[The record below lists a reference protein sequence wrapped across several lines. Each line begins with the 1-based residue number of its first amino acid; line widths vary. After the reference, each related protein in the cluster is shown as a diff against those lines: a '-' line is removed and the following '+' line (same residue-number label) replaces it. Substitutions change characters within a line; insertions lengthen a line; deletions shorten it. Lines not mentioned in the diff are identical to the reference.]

1 MAQVNIQKLQE
12 GGSVKKYGT
21 FTKDGVTYQVD
32 DDFLQA
38 MAAHGSSITDDR
50 ARADYGAIV
59 NALRSGAD
67 LSYDSNTNELRGDV
81 TFDNMNARQRRR
93 AAKRTSKTGEVLDS
107 TFNGRVNQV
116 KTATNALRGFS
127 HNQNTVR
134 ANPNRSIDI
143 SRKLLLPYLRDEN
156 GKLKLD
162 ENGNRIYNADIDDSK
177 IFNRLDFIQNLANEE
192 NIVDWKGYNNQ
203 TKEDYLRF
211 AREYSDWD
219 GLRQRIKNGTIT
231 DRDITTLSKLGI
243 LDRETTSGTSES
255 GGAQSE
261 QEKWELWDKENN
273 FTPDF
278 RSTYNIS
285 YGPNGELLTEGLGLE
300 GYGKDW
306 RHAYFGENFVKIH
319 PELKRF
325 QDYILYNGRLYSKN
339 EWSNPDSEINQ
350 ILKSPNVDIFNKMS
364 QNLFDPIKNGQ
375 WQVLWTNNPF
385 QRYNSQLQYNPY
397 FNSTY
402 KDDNNVLY
410 AYTSPL
416 YENLPQGVTV
426 MDIID
431 SNTPRNEFGV
441 PTSISPVGL
450 DENGNVIDISKY
462 IRAVGYN
469 GEATGNAFY
478 SRVNPT
484 DKILGGYV
492 WDDFDESGKYSFAY
506 NPDNPEMGY
515 FYDSENN
522 KLYPFRQEVFRQL
535 LNNDGY
541 LSAEE
546 INQIKHMD
554 WGAFRRWLNR
564 NMGPLGMYEFAGARQ
579 PAIPYN
585 RQVPKQQTG
594 GLINWISQD
603 TPKTSPKVK
612 VRDEKKA
619 ATTSQIKSGD
629 LTAADKWQLGALAAD
644 LGALVA
650 AIPTGGNPVAATLG
664 VGSTATQFISD
675 VKRDGLDWGD
685 IGNAALGLGL
695 DAISFLPGVG
705 IAGKAA
711 KTARIIKR
719 IKPLLTAGFSALGLS
734 AALNSINK
742 EGEWTLDDYRNI
754 LMGVQGLIGGKRA
767 LDRTVGYKKT
777 GKVADVSEKVTPEKL
792 IDIQKK
798 ALDDVVSQH
807 PGKFK
812 EKKWYDAKT
821 GKINYEDAL
830 KDEEILANL
839 PKNKLYQEGISRIK
853 AATKNIKSSISDR
866 LTGDKR
872 ELRARTEE
880 ELPWFLQNRFG
891 RSWMRGAQNREFGN
905 VVERLENRADFRKEF
920 DAPSVRGLNIF
931 ERGYRT
937 TGELI
942 NGDQA
947 YFNPYWFPN
956 PIPAKPIK
964 IRTAKPRLMLP
975 KTAGSWVQL
984 PNDGGMVYRPQSL
997 YKKGG
1002 KILKA
1007 QGGSKFFGKSMDNQ
1021 GVYGSFDAEPVI
1033 VSAWETGVITPWQA
1047 QKEARQRLMAEKITG
1062 IDPKTMFKA
1071 SSSPQLF
1078 LGRNQFK
1085 PIENQ
1090 VPLNVQYNRTQ
1101 RENAYLDLKNP
1112 YRNISTS
1119 SLKEEVS
1126 KPESSNKTASNNVV
1140 STGSASDGRGS
1151 LFNPKNLLD
1160 LGSLAGGLISNARQR
1175 RELARGIRAAAQGQL
1190 RSMPTEI
1197 YAPYTDMGLA
1207 RMYGDRIKD
1216 IRQFKTVTSDPNQV
1230 MAERLMRD
1238 QQADQLANERDTRLS
1253 QTISEFN
1260 DKDLAARREYANQRT
1275 QIADYNKAVLGQ
1287 MENMLAQ
1294 NKAAKQ
1300 FTAWNQIINPF
1311 IDQKR
1316 DDLVRDQYEDQWAAA
1331 TRESLVAQQ
1340 DYQKSIQDL
1349 FNSSEAQE
1357 AWINEQNTNPSW
1369 KSTYG
1374 DTAAGRQ
1381 AFLEK
1386 YYSGTIQNLQN
1397 NLLAKMQLNNYRN
1410 SRSRFTGRLRTI
1422 DMPESAIKDYYRMPS
1437 FYTTHLDIMKKG
1449 GILTKSQR
1457 YRNFSEQ
1464 AMLDKAKDY
1473 RKAVQ
1478 KMDDNLIKLLLKM
1491 LS

>member
-920 DAPSVRGLNIF
+920 DAPSINGLNIF

-937 TGELI
+937 TGDLI
-942 NGDQA
+942 NGGQA

-956 PIPAKPIK
+956 PVPTKPIK
-964 IRTAKPRLMLP
+964 PRIIKPRLMLP

-984 PNDGGMVYRPQSL
+984 PNDGGMIYRPQKL
-997 YKKGG
+997 FKKGG

-1007 QGGSKFFGKSMDNQ
+1007 ERGEKFFGKSMDNQ
-1021 GVYGSFDAEPVI
+1021 GAYGPFDVTPVSVTATGTFSRPVI
-1033 VSAWETGVITPWQA
+1033 DLKGNISGVSRDTNL
-1047 QKEARQRLMAEKITG
+1047 EARIGT
-1062 IDPKTMFKA
+1062 TT
-1071 SSSPQLF
+1071 
-1078 LGRNQFK
+1078 K
-1085 PIENQ
+1085 PAMDAK
-1090 VPLNVQYNRTQ
+1090 
-1101 RENAYLDLKNP
+1101 REEFLKNIKA
-1112 YRNISTS
+1112 NS
-1119 SLKEEVS
+1119 
-1126 KPESSNKTASNNVV
+1126 VV
-1140 STGSASDGRGS
+1140 STGNTSNRRSS
-1151 LFNPKNLLD
+1151 INPKNILD

-1190 RSMPTEI
+1190 KSMPTEI
-1197 YAPYTDMGLA
+1197 YAPYTDMGIA

-1238 QQADQLANERDTRLS
+1238 QQADQLAAERDTKLS

-1260 DKDLAARREYANQRT
+1260 DRDIAARREYANQRT
-1275 QIADYNKAVLGQ
+1275 QIADYNRAVLGQ

-1397 NLLAKMQLNNYRN
+1397 NLLAKMQLSNYRN

-1422 DMPESAIKDYYRMPS
+1422 DMPESAIKNYYRMPS

>member
-650 AIPTGGNPVAATLG
+650 AIPTGGNPAAATLG

-920 DAPSVRGLNIF
+920 DAPSINGLNIF

-937 TGELI
+937 TGDLI
-942 NGDQA
+942 NGGQA

-956 PIPAKPIK
+956 PVPTKPIK
-964 IRTAKPRLMLP
+964 PRIIKPRLMLP

-984 PNDGGMVYRPQSL
+984 PNDGGMIYRPQKL
-997 YKKGG
+997 FKKGG

-1007 QGGSKFFGKSMDNQ
+1007 ERGEKFFGKSMDNQ
-1021 GVYGSFDAEPVI
+1021 GAYGSFDVTPVSVTATGTFSRPVI
-1033 VSAWETGVITPWQA
+1033 DLKGNISGVSRDTNL
-1047 QKEARQRLMAEKITG
+1047 EARIGT
-1062 IDPKTMFKA
+1062 TT
-1071 SSSPQLF
+1071 
-1078 LGRNQFK
+1078 K
-1085 PIENQ
+1085 PAMDAK
-1090 VPLNVQYNRTQ
+1090 
-1101 RENAYLDLKNP
+1101 REEFLKN
-1112 YRNISTS
+1112 I
-1119 SLKEEVS
+1119 
-1126 KPESSNKTASNNVV
+1126 KTNSVV
-1140 STGSASDGRGS
+1140 STGNTSNRRFSI
-1151 LFNPKNLLD
+1151 NPKNILD

-1190 RSMPTEI
+1190 KSMPTEI
-1197 YAPYTDMGLA
+1197 YAPYTDMGIA

-1238 QQADQLANERDTRLS
+1238 QQADQLAAERDTKLS

-1260 DKDLAARREYANQRT
+1260 DRDIAARREYANQRT
-1275 QIADYNKAVLGQ
+1275 QIADYNRAVLGQ

-1422 DMPESAIKDYYRMPS
+1422 DMPESAIKNYYRMPS

-1478 KMDDNLIKLLLKM
+1478 KNGW
-1491 LS
+1491 

>member
-1 MAQVNIQKLQE
+1 MAQVNIQKLQ
-12 GGSVKKYGT
+12 GGGAVKKYGN

-93 AAKRTSKTGEVLDS
+93 AARRTSKTGEALDS

-116 KTATNALRGFS
+116 KSATNALRGFNY
-127 HNQNTVR
+127 NQVTPQ
-134 ANPNRSIDI
+134 ANKNKSVDV
-143 SRKLLLPYLRDEN
+143 SRKLFLSYKRDKDGNLVLDDN
-156 GKLKLD
+156 GR
-162 ENGNRIYNADIDDSK
+162 RIYNTDTDNTS
-177 IFNRLDFIQNLANEE
+177 IFDRLDFLRNLEKEE

-203 TKEDYLRF
+203 TKDVYSRF
-211 AREYSDWD
+211 VKEYTDWD
-219 GLRQRIKNGTIT
+219 GLYQRIKDGSIT
-231 DRDITTLSKLGI
+231 DSDINTLSKLGI
-243 LDRETTSGTSES
+243 LDKTNTSKTSEE
-255 GGAQSE
+255 GGAQSN
-261 QEKWELWDKENN
+261 QDKWDKDNN
-273 FTPDF
+273 FTTDF
-278 RSTYNIS
+278 RNQFKIS
-285 YGPNGELLTEGLGLE
+285 YGPKGELLTEGFGLE

-306 RHAYFGENFVKIH
+306 RNAYFGENFVNIH

-325 QDYILYNGRLYSKN
+325 KDYILYNGRLYSKN
-339 EWSNPDSEINQ
+339 EWANPESEINQ
-350 ILKSPNVDIFNKMS
+350 ILNSPNVDIFNKMR
-364 QNLFDPIKNGQ
+364 QNLFDPVKNGQ

-397 FNSTY
+397 FNKTY
-402 KDDNNVLY
+402 KNDDNVLY
-410 AYTSPL
+410 TYTSPL
-416 YENLPQGVTV
+416 YENLPKGVTV

-431 SNTPRNEFGV
+431 NNTPRNEFGV
-441 PTSISPVGL
+441 PTSIPSIGL
-450 DENGNVIDISKY
+450 DENGNVVDISKY
-462 IRAVGYN
+462 IRAAGYN

-478 SRVNPT
+478 SRIDPT
-484 DKILGGYV
+484 DKILGGYI
-492 WDDFDESGKYSFAY
+492 WDDFDPSGRYSFAY
-506 NPDNPEMGY
+506 NPEDETQGF
-515 FYDSENN
+515 FYDTESK
-522 KLYPFRQEVFRQL
+522 KLHPFNRNWFKSL
-535 LNNDGY
+535 LNDNY
-541 LSAEE
+541 LSADE
-546 INQIKHMD
+546 INAIKHRE
-554 WGAFRRWLNR
+554 WSGFRRWLN
-564 NMGPLGMYEFAGARQ
+564 AGFFNDEYAGKRV
-579 PAIPYN
+579 PAIHYN

-594 GLINWISQD
+594 GLINWISKD
-603 TPKTSPKVK
+603 TEKTTPKVET
-612 VRDEKKA
+612 RDEKKA

-650 AIPTGGNPVAATLG
+650 AIPTGGNPVAAALG

-675 VKRDGLDWGD
+675 VKRDGFDLGD
-685 IGNAALGLGL
+685 LGNAALGLGL
-695 DAISFLPGVG
+695 DVVSFLPGVG

-767 LDRTVGYKKT
+767 LDRTIGYKKT
-777 GKVADVSEKVTPEKL
+777 GRTADISGKATPEKL
-792 IDIQKK
+792 IDIQKR
-798 ALDDVVSQH
+798 ALNDAVSQN
-807 PGKFK
+807 PGQFK
-812 EKKWYDAKT
+812 GKAWYDAKT
-821 GKINYEDAL
+821 GNINYEDAL
-830 KDEEILANL
+830 KDADVLSNL
-839 PKNKLYQEGISRIK
+839 PKNKLYQEGLSKIK
-853 AATKNIKSSISDR
+853 TATKNLNSSITDR
-866 LTGDKR
+866 LTGDRK
-872 ELRARTEE
+872 ELRARTED

-891 RSWMRGAQNREFGN
+891 RSWMKGAQNREFGN

-1021 GVYGSFDAEPVI
+1021 GAYGSFEVDPVSVVAKSTFTRPTI
-1033 VSAWETGVITPWQA
+1033 NLGNKVAGVQRDSNLEAQIKASTQPAMEA
-1047 QKEARQRLMAEKITG
+1047 QKE
-1062 IDPKTMFKA
+1062 KA
-1071 SSSPQLF
+1071 
-1078 LGRNQFK
+1078 
-1085 PIENQ
+1085 
-1090 VPLNVQYNRTQ
+1090 
-1101 RENAYLDLKNP
+1101 LKNIKA
-1112 YRNISTS
+1112 NT
-1119 SLKEEVS
+1119 
-1126 KPESSNKTASNNVV
+1126 VV
-1140 STGSASDGRGS
+1140 STGSASNGRGFS
-1151 LFNPKNLLD
+1151 FNPKNLLD

-1197 YAPYTDMGLA
+1197 YAPYTDMGIA

-1316 DDLVRDQYEDQWAAA
+1316 MDLVRDQQDEQLAAIVRDNIA
-1331 TRESLVAQQ
+1331 LQQNAQKT
-1340 DYQKSIQDL
+1340 YLEL
-1349 FNSSEAQE
+1349 FNSAEAQK
-1357 AWINEQNTNPSW
+1357 AWENEQLTNPNW
-1369 KSTYG
+1369 KSDYG
-1374 DTAAGRQ
+1374 DSEAGRQ
-1381 AFLEK
+1381 KFLEN
-1386 YYSGTIQNLQN
+1386 YYSGSIQNLQN
-1397 NLLAKMQLNNYRN
+1397 DMMMRSQLNSYLN
-1410 SRSRFTGRLRTI
+1410 SRSRFTGRRRTI
-1422 DMPESAIKDYYRMPS
+1422 DMPQSTIGNYYRNPS
-1437 FYTTHLDIMKKG
+1437 FYRTIPVIKKKG
-1449 GILTKSQR
+1449 GTITKTQR
-1457 YRNFSEQ
+1457 YRDFDEQ
-1464 AMLDKAKDY
+1464 VILDKAKDY

>member
-1 MAQVNIQKLQE
+1 MAQVNIQKLQ
-12 GGSVKKYGT
+12 GGGAVKKYGN

-81 TFDNMNARQRRR
+81 TFDNMSDRQRRR
-93 AAKRTSKTGEVLDS
+93 AARRTSKTGEALDS

-116 KTATNALRGFS
+116 KSATNALRGFNY
-127 HNQNTVR
+127 NQVTPQ
-134 ANPNRSIDI
+134 ANKNKSVDV
-143 SRKLLLPYLRDEN
+143 SRKLFLSYKRDKDGNLVLDDN
-156 GKLKLD
+156 GR
-162 ENGNRIYNADIDDSK
+162 RIYNTDTDNTS
-177 IFNRLDFIQNLANEE
+177 IFDRLDFLRNLEKEE

-203 TKEDYLRF
+203 TKDVYSRF
-211 AREYSDWD
+211 VKEYTDWD
-219 GLRQRIKNGTIT
+219 GLYQRIKDGSIT
-231 DRDITTLSKLGI
+231 DSDINTLSKLGI
-243 LDRETTSGTSES
+243 LDKKTSEE
-255 GGAQSE
+255 GGAQSN
-261 QEKWELWDKENN
+261 QDKWDKDNN
-273 FTPDF
+273 FTTDF
-278 RSTYNIS
+278 RNQFKIS
-285 YGPNGELLTEGLGLE
+285 YGPKGELLTEGFGLE

-306 RHAYFGENFVKIH
+306 RNAYFGENFVNIH

-325 QDYILYNGRLYSKN
+325 KDYILYNGRLYSKN
-339 EWSNPDSEINQ
+339 EWANPESEINQ
-350 ILKSPNVDIFNKMS
+350 ILNSPNVDIFNKMR
-364 QNLFDPIKNGQ
+364 QNLFDPVKNGQ

-397 FNSTY
+397 FNKTY
-402 KDDNNVLY
+402 KNDDNVLY
-410 AYTSPL
+410 TYTSPL
-416 YENLPQGVTV
+416 YENLPKGVTV

-431 SNTPRNEFGV
+431 NNTPRNEFGV
-441 PTSISPVGL
+441 PTSIPSIGL
-450 DENGNVIDISKY
+450 DENGNVVDISKY
-462 IRAVGYN
+462 IRAAGYN

-478 SRVNPT
+478 SRIDPT
-484 DKILGGYV
+484 DKILGGYI
-492 WDDFDESGKYSFAY
+492 WDDFDPSGRYSFAY
-506 NPDNPEMGY
+506 NPEDETQGF
-515 FYDSENN
+515 FYDTESK
-522 KLYPFRQEVFRQL
+522 KLHPFNRNWFKSL
-535 LNNDGY
+535 LNDNY
-541 LSAEE
+541 LSADE
-546 INQIKHMD
+546 INAIKHRE
-554 WGAFRRWLNR
+554 WSGFRRWLN
-564 NMGPLGMYEFAGARQ
+564 AGFFNDEYAGKRV
-579 PAIPYN
+579 PAIHYN

-594 GLINWISQD
+594 GLINWISKD
-603 TPKTSPKVK
+603 TEKTTPKVET
-612 VRDEKKA
+612 RDEKKA

-650 AIPTGGNPVAATLG
+650 AIPTGGNPVAAALG

-675 VKRDGLDWGD
+675 VKRDGFDLGD
-685 IGNAALGLGL
+685 LGNAALGLGL
-695 DAISFLPGVG
+695 DVVSFLPGVG

-767 LDRTVGYKKT
+767 LDRTIGYKKT
-777 GKVADVSEKVTPEKL
+777 GRTADISGKAAPEKL
-792 IDIQKK
+792 IDIQKR
-798 ALDDVVSQH
+798 ALNDAVSQN
-807 PGKFK
+807 PGQFK
-812 EKKWYDAKT
+812 GKAWYDAKT
-821 GKINYEDAL
+821 GNINYEDAL
-830 KDEEILANL
+830 KDADVLSNL
-839 PKNKLYQEGISRIK
+839 PKNKLYQEGLSKIK
-853 AATKNIKSSISDR
+853 TATKNLNSSITDR
-866 LTGDKR
+866 LTGDRK
-872 ELRARTEE
+872 ELRARTED

-1021 GVYGSFDAEPVI
+1021 GAYGSFEVDPVSVVAKSTFTRPTI
-1033 VSAWETGVITPWQA
+1033 NLGNKVAGVQRDSNLEAQIKASTQPAMEA
-1047 QKEARQRLMAEKITG
+1047 QKE
-1062 IDPKTMFKA
+1062 KA
-1071 SSSPQLF
+1071 
-1078 LGRNQFK
+1078 
-1085 PIENQ
+1085 
-1090 VPLNVQYNRTQ
+1090 
-1101 RENAYLDLKNP
+1101 LKNIKA
-1112 YRNISTS
+1112 NT
-1119 SLKEEVS
+1119 
-1126 KPESSNKTASNNVV
+1126 VV
-1140 STGSASDGRGS
+1140 STGSASNGRGFS
-1151 LFNPKNLLD
+1151 FNPKNLLD

-1197 YAPYTDMGLA
+1197 YAPYTDMGIA

-1316 DDLVRDQYEDQWAAA
+1316 MDLVRDQQDEQLAA
-1331 TRESLVAQQ
+1331 TVRDNIALQQNAQKT
-1340 DYQKSIQDL
+1340 YLEL
-1349 FNSSEAQE
+1349 FNSVEAQK
-1357 AWINEQNTNPSW
+1357 AWENEQLTNPNW
-1369 KSTYG
+1369 KSDYG
-1374 DTAAGRQ
+1374 DSEAGRQ
-1381 AFLEK
+1381 KFLEN
-1386 YYSGTIQNLQN
+1386 YYSGSIQNLQN
-1397 NLLAKMQLNNYRN
+1397 DMMMRSQLNSYLN
-1410 SRSRFTGRLRTI
+1410 SRSRFTGRRRTI
-1422 DMPESAIKDYYRMPS
+1422 DMPQSTIGNYYRNPS
-1437 FYTTHLDIMKKG
+1437 FYRTIPVIKKKG
-1449 GILTKSQR
+1449 GTITKTQR
-1457 YRNFSEQ
+1457 YRDFDEQ
-1464 AMLDKAKDY
+1464 AILDKAKDY

>member
-1 MAQVNIQKLQE
+1 MAQVNIQKLQ
-12 GGSVKKYGT
+12 GGGAVKKYGN

-81 TFDNMNARQRRR
+81 TFDNMNDRQRRR
-93 AAKRTSKTGEVLDS
+93 AARRTSKTGEALDS

-116 KTATNALRGFS
+116 KSATNALRGFNY
-127 HNQNTVR
+127 NQVTPQ
-134 ANPNRSIDI
+134 ANKNKSVDV
-143 SRKLLLPYLRDEN
+143 SRKLFLSYKRDKDGNLVLDDN
-156 GKLKLD
+156 GR
-162 ENGNRIYNADIDDSK
+162 RIYNTDTDNTS
-177 IFNRLDFIQNLANEE
+177 IFDRLDFLRNLEKEE

-203 TKEDYLRF
+203 TKDVYSRF
-211 AREYSDWD
+211 VKEYTDWD
-219 GLRQRIKNGTIT
+219 GLYQRIKDGSIT
-231 DRDITTLSKLGI
+231 DSDINTLSKLGI
-243 LDRETTSGTSES
+243 LDKTNTSKTSEE
-255 GGAQSE
+255 GGAQSN
-261 QEKWELWDKENN
+261 QDKWDKDNN
-273 FTPDF
+273 FTTDF
-278 RSTYNIS
+278 RNQFKIS
-285 YGPNGELLTEGLGLE
+285 YGPKGELLTEGFGLE

-306 RHAYFGENFVKIH
+306 RNAYFGENFVNIH

-325 QDYILYNGRLYSKN
+325 KDYILYNGRLYSKN
-339 EWSNPDSEINQ
+339 EWANPESEINQ
-350 ILKSPNVDIFNKMS
+350 ILNSPNVDIFNKMR
-364 QNLFDPIKNGQ
+364 QNLFDPVKNGQ

-397 FNSTY
+397 FNKTY
-402 KDDNNVLY
+402 KNDDNVLY
-410 AYTSPL
+410 TYTSPL

-431 SNTPRNEFGV
+431 NNTPRNEFGV
-441 PTSISPVGL
+441 PTSIPSIGL

-462 IRAVGYN
+462 IRAAGYN
-469 GEATGNAFY
+469 GEASGNAFY
-478 SRVNPT
+478 SRIDPT
-484 DKILGGYV
+484 DKILGGYI
-492 WDDFDESGKYSFAY
+492 WDDFDPSGKYSFAY
-506 NPDNPEMGY
+506 NPEDETQGF
-515 FYDSENN
+515 FYDTESK
-522 KLYPFRQEVFRQL
+522 KLHPFNRNWFKSL
-535 LNNDGY
+535 LNDNY
-541 LSAEE
+541 LSADE
-546 INQIKHMD
+546 INAIKHRE
-554 WGAFRRWLNR
+554 WSGFRRWLN
-564 NMGPLGMYEFAGARQ
+564 AGFFNDEYAGKRV
-579 PAIPYN
+579 PAIHYN

-594 GLINWISQD
+594 GLINWISKD
-603 TPKTSPKVK
+603 TERTTPKVET
-612 VRDEKKA
+612 RDEKKA

-650 AIPTGGNPVAATLG
+650 AIPTGGNPVAAALG

-675 VKRDGLDWGD
+675 VKRDGFDLGD
-685 IGNAALGLGL
+685 LGNAALGLGL
-695 DAISFLPGVG
+695 DVVSFLPGVG

-767 LDRTVGYKKT
+767 LDRTIGYKKT
-777 GKVADVSEKVTPEKL
+777 GRTADISGKATPEKL
-792 IDIQKK
+792 IDIQKR
-798 ALDDVVSQH
+798 ALNDAVSQN
-807 PGKFK
+807 PGQFK
-812 EKKWYDAKT
+812 GKAWYDAKT
-821 GKINYEDAL
+821 GNINYEDAL
-830 KDEEILANL
+830 KDADVLSNL
-839 PKNKLYQEGISRIK
+839 PKNKLYQEGLSKIK
-853 AATKNIKSSISDR
+853 TATKNLNSSITDR
-866 LTGDKR
+866 LTGDRK
-872 ELRARTEE
+872 ELRARTED

-1021 GVYGSFDAEPVI
+1021 GAYGSFEVDPVSVVAKSTFTRPTI
-1033 VSAWETGVITPWQA
+1033 NLGNKVAGVQRDSNLEAQIKASTQPAMEA
-1047 QKEARQRLMAEKITG
+1047 QKE
-1062 IDPKTMFKA
+1062 KA
-1071 SSSPQLF
+1071 
-1078 LGRNQFK
+1078 
-1085 PIENQ
+1085 
-1090 VPLNVQYNRTQ
+1090 
-1101 RENAYLDLKNP
+1101 LKNIKA
-1112 YRNISTS
+1112 NT
-1119 SLKEEVS
+1119 
-1126 KPESSNKTASNNVV
+1126 VV
-1140 STGSASDGRGS
+1140 STGSASNGRGFS
-1151 LFNPKNLLD
+1151 FNPKNLLD

-1197 YAPYTDMGLA
+1197 YAPYTDMGIA

-1316 DDLVRDQYEDQWAAA
+1316 MDLVRDQQDEQLAA
-1331 TRESLVAQQ
+1331 TVRDNIALQQNAQKT
-1340 DYQKSIQDL
+1340 YLEL
-1349 FNSSEAQE
+1349 FNSAEAQK
-1357 AWINEQNTNPSW
+1357 AWENEQLTNPNW
-1369 KSTYG
+1369 KSDYG
-1374 DTAAGRQ
+1374 DSEAGRQ
-1381 AFLEK
+1381 KFLEN
-1386 YYSGTIQNLQN
+1386 YYSGSIQNLQN
-1397 NLLAKMQLNNYRN
+1397 DMMMRSQLNSYLN
-1410 SRSRFTGRLRTI
+1410 SRSRFTGRRRTI
-1422 DMPESAIKDYYRMPS
+1422 DMPQSTIGNYYRNPS
-1437 FYTTHLDIMKKG
+1437 FYRTIPVIKKKG
-1449 GILTKSQR
+1449 GTITKTQR
-1457 YRNFSEQ
+1457 YRDFDEQ
-1464 AMLDKAKDY
+1464 AILDKAKDY

>member
-1 MAQVNIQKLQE
+1 MAQVNIQKLQ
-12 GGSVKKYGT
+12 GGGAVKKYGN

-81 TFDNMNARQRRR
+81 TFDNMSNRQRRR
-93 AAKRTSKTGEVLDS
+93 AARRTSKTGEALDS

-116 KTATNALRGFS
+116 KSAINALRGFNY
-127 HNQNTVR
+127 NQVTPQ
-134 ANPNRSIDI
+134 ANKNKSVDV
-143 SRKLLLPYLRDEN
+143 SRKLFLSYKRDKDGNLVLDDN
-156 GKLKLD
+156 GR
-162 ENGNRIYNADIDDSK
+162 RIYNTDTDNTS
-177 IFNRLDFIQNLANEE
+177 IFDRLDFLRNLEKEE

-203 TKEDYLRF
+203 TKDVYSRF
-211 AREYSDWD
+211 VKEYTDWD
-219 GLRQRIKNGTIT
+219 GLYQRIKDGSIT
-231 DRDITTLSKLGI
+231 DSDINTLSKLGI
-243 LDRETTSGTSES
+243 LDKTNTSKTSEE
-255 GGAQSE
+255 GGAQSN
-261 QEKWELWDKENN
+261 QDKWDKDNN
-273 FTPDF
+273 FTTDF
-278 RSTYNIS
+278 RNQFKIS
-285 YGPNGELLTEGLGLE
+285 YGPKGELLTEGFGLE

-306 RHAYFGENFVKIH
+306 RNAYFGENFVNIH

-325 QDYILYNGRLYSKN
+325 KDYILYNGRLYSKN
-339 EWSNPDSEINQ
+339 EWANPESEINQ
-350 ILKSPNVDIFNKMS
+350 ILNSPNVDIFNKMR
-364 QNLFDPIKNGQ
+364 QNLFDPVKNGQ

-397 FNSTY
+397 FNKTY
-402 KDDNNVLY
+402 KNDDNVLY
-410 AYTSPL
+410 TYTSPL
-416 YENLPQGVTV
+416 YENLPKGVTV

-431 SNTPRNEFGV
+431 NNTPRNEFGV
-441 PTSISPVGL
+441 PTSIPSIGL
-450 DENGNVIDISKY
+450 DENGNVVDISKY
-462 IRAVGYN
+462 IRAAGYN

-478 SRVNPT
+478 SRIDPT
-484 DKILGGYV
+484 DKILGGYI
-492 WDDFDESGKYSFAY
+492 WDDFDPSGRYSFAY
-506 NPDNPEMGY
+506 NPEDETQGF
-515 FYDSENN
+515 FYDTESK
-522 KLYPFRQEVFRQL
+522 KLHPFNRNWFKSL
-535 LNNDGY
+535 LNDNY
-541 LSAEE
+541 LSADE
-546 INQIKHMD
+546 INAIKHRE
-554 WGAFRRWLNR
+554 WSGFRRWLN
-564 NMGPLGMYEFAGARQ
+564 AGFFNDEYAGKRV
-579 PAIPYN
+579 PAIHYN

-594 GLINWISQD
+594 GLINWISKD
-603 TPKTSPKVK
+603 TEKTTPKVET
-612 VRDEKKA
+612 RDEKKA

-650 AIPTGGNPVAATLG
+650 AIPTGGNPVAAALG

-675 VKRDGLDWGD
+675 VKRDGFDLGD
-685 IGNAALGLGL
+685 LGNAALGLGL
-695 DAISFLPGVG
+695 DVVSFLPGVG

-767 LDRTVGYKKT
+767 LDRTIGYKKT
-777 GKVADVSEKVTPEKL
+777 GRTADISGKATPEKL
-792 IDIQKK
+792 IDIQKR
-798 ALDDVVSQH
+798 ALNDAVSQN
-807 PGKFK
+807 PGQFK
-812 EKKWYDAKT
+812 GKAWYDAKT
-821 GKINYEDAL
+821 GNINYEDAL
-830 KDEEILANL
+830 KDADVLSNL
-839 PKNKLYQEGISRIK
+839 PKNKLYQEGLSKIK
-853 AATKNIKSSISDR
+853 TATKNLNSSITDR
-866 LTGDKR
+866 LTGDRK
-872 ELRARTEE
+872 ELRARTED

-891 RSWMRGAQNREFGN
+891 RSWMKGAQNREFGN

-1021 GVYGSFDAEPVI
+1021 GAYGSFEVDPVSVVAKSTFTRPTI
-1033 VSAWETGVITPWQA
+1033 NLGNKVAGVQRDSNLEAQIKASTQPAMEA
-1047 QKEARQRLMAEKITG
+1047 QKE
-1062 IDPKTMFKA
+1062 KA
-1071 SSSPQLF
+1071 
-1078 LGRNQFK
+1078 
-1085 PIENQ
+1085 
-1090 VPLNVQYNRTQ
+1090 
-1101 RENAYLDLKNP
+1101 LKNIKA
-1112 YRNISTS
+1112 NT
-1119 SLKEEVS
+1119 
-1126 KPESSNKTASNNVV
+1126 VV
-1140 STGSASDGRGS
+1140 STGSASNGRGFS
-1151 LFNPKNLLD
+1151 FNPKNLLD

-1197 YAPYTDMGLA
+1197 YAPYTDMGIA

-1316 DDLVRDQYEDQWAAA
+1316 IDLVRDQQDEQLAA
-1331 TRESLVAQQ
+1331 TVRDNIALQQNAQKT
-1340 DYQKSIQDL
+1340 YLEL
-1349 FNSSEAQE
+1349 FNSAEAQK
-1357 AWINEQNTNPSW
+1357 AWENEQLTNPNW
-1369 KSTYG
+1369 KSDYG
-1374 DTAAGRQ
+1374 DSEAGRQ
-1381 AFLEK
+1381 KFLEN
-1386 YYSGTIQNLQN
+1386 YYSGSIQNLQN
-1397 NLLAKMQLNNYRN
+1397 DMMMRSQLNSYLN
-1410 SRSRFTGRLRTI
+1410 SRSRFTGRRRTI
-1422 DMPESAIKDYYRMPS
+1422 DMPQSTIGNYYRNPS
-1437 FYTTHLDIMKKG
+1437 FYRTIPVIKKKG
-1449 GILTKSQR
+1449 GTITKTQR
-1457 YRNFSEQ
+1457 YRDFDEQ
-1464 AMLDKAKDY
+1464 AILDKAKDY

>member
-1 MAQVNIQKLQE
+1 MAQVNIQKLQ
-12 GGSVKKYGT
+12 GGGAVKKYGN

-81 TFDNMNARQRRR
+81 TFDNMSNRQRRR
-93 AAKRTSKTGEVLDS
+93 AARRTSKTGEALDS

-116 KTATNALRGFS
+116 KSATNALRGFNY
-127 HNQNTVR
+127 NQVTPQ
-134 ANPNRSIDI
+134 ANKNKSVDV
-143 SRKLLLPYLRDEN
+143 SRKLFLSYKRDKDGNLVLDDN
-156 GKLKLD
+156 GR
-162 ENGNRIYNADIDDSK
+162 RIYNTDTDNTS
-177 IFNRLDFIQNLANEE
+177 IFDRLDFLRNLEKEE

-203 TKEDYLRF
+203 TKDVYSRF
-211 AREYSDWD
+211 VKEYTDWD
-219 GLRQRIKNGTIT
+219 GLYQRIKDGSIT
-231 DRDITTLSKLGI
+231 DSDINILSKLGI
-243 LDRETTSGTSES
+243 LDKTNTSKTSEE
-255 GGAQSE
+255 GGAQSN
-261 QEKWELWDKENN
+261 QDKWDKDNN
-273 FTPDF
+273 FTTDF
-278 RSTYNIS
+278 RNQFKIS
-285 YGPNGELLTEGLGLE
+285 YGPKGELLTEGFGLE

-306 RHAYFGENFVKIH
+306 RNAYFGENFVNIH

-325 QDYILYNGRLYSKN
+325 KDYILYNGRLYSKN
-339 EWSNPDSEINQ
+339 EWANPESEINQ
-350 ILKSPNVDIFNKMS
+350 ILNSPNVDIFNKMR
-364 QNLFDPIKNGQ
+364 QNLFDPVKNGQ

-397 FNSTY
+397 FNKTY
-402 KDDNNVLY
+402 KNDDNVLY
-410 AYTSPL
+410 TYTSPL
-416 YENLPQGVTV
+416 YENLPKGVTV

-431 SNTPRNEFGV
+431 NNTPRNEFGV
-441 PTSISPVGL
+441 PTSIPSIGL
-450 DENGNVIDISKY
+450 DENGNVVDISKY
-462 IRAVGYN
+462 IRAAGYN

-478 SRVNPT
+478 SRIDPT
-484 DKILGGYV
+484 DKILGGYI
-492 WDDFDESGKYSFAY
+492 WDDFDPSGRYSFAY
-506 NPDNPEMGY
+506 NPEDETQGF
-515 FYDSENN
+515 FYDTESK
-522 KLYPFRQEVFRQL
+522 KLHPFNRNWFKSL
-535 LNNDGY
+535 LNDNY
-541 LSAEE
+541 LSADE
-546 INQIKHMD
+546 INAIKHRE
-554 WGAFRRWLNR
+554 WSGFRRWLN
-564 NMGPLGMYEFAGARQ
+564 AGFFNDEYAGKRV
-579 PAIPYN
+579 PAIHYN

-594 GLINWISQD
+594 GLINWISKD
-603 TPKTSPKVK
+603 TEKTTPKVET
-612 VRDEKKA
+612 RDEKKA

-650 AIPTGGNPVAATLG
+650 AIPTGGNPVAAALG

-675 VKRDGLDWGD
+675 VKRDGFDLGD
-685 IGNAALGLGL
+685 LGNAALGLGL
-695 DAISFLPGVG
+695 DVVSFLPGVG

-767 LDRTVGYKKT
+767 LDRTIGYKKT
-777 GKVADVSEKVTPEKL
+777 GRTADISGKATPEKL
-792 IDIQKK
+792 IDIQKR
-798 ALDDVVSQH
+798 ALNDAVSQN
-807 PGKFK
+807 PGQFK
-812 EKKWYDAKT
+812 GKAWYDAKT
-821 GKINYEDAL
+821 GNINYEDAL
-830 KDEEILANL
+830 KDADVLSNL
-839 PKNKLYQEGISRIK
+839 PKNKLYQEGLSKIK
-853 AATKNIKSSISDR
+853 TATKNLNSSITDR
-866 LTGDKR
+866 LTGDRK
-872 ELRARTEE
+872 ELRARTED

-891 RSWMRGAQNREFGN
+891 RSWMKGAQNREFGN

-1021 GVYGSFDAEPVI
+1021 GAYGSFEVDPVSVVAKSTFTRPTI
-1033 VSAWETGVITPWQA
+1033 NLGNKVAGVQRDSNLEAQIKASTQPAMEA
-1047 QKEARQRLMAEKITG
+1047 QKE
-1062 IDPKTMFKA
+1062 KA
-1071 SSSPQLF
+1071 
-1078 LGRNQFK
+1078 
-1085 PIENQ
+1085 
-1090 VPLNVQYNRTQ
+1090 
-1101 RENAYLDLKNP
+1101 LKNIKA
-1112 YRNISTS
+1112 NT
-1119 SLKEEVS
+1119 
-1126 KPESSNKTASNNVV
+1126 VV
-1140 STGSASDGRGS
+1140 STGSASNGRGFS
-1151 LFNPKNLLD
+1151 FNPKNLLD

-1197 YAPYTDMGLA
+1197 YAPYTDMGIA

-1316 DDLVRDQYEDQWAAA
+1316 MDLVRDQQDEQLAA
-1331 TRESLVAQQ
+1331 TVRDNIALQQNAQKT
-1340 DYQKSIQDL
+1340 YLEL
-1349 FNSSEAQE
+1349 FNSAEAQK
-1357 AWINEQNTNPSW
+1357 AWENEQLTNPNW
-1369 KSTYG
+1369 KSDYG
-1374 DTAAGRQ
+1374 DSEAGRQ
-1381 AFLEK
+1381 KFLEN
-1386 YYSGTIQNLQN
+1386 YYSGSIQNLQN
-1397 NLLAKMQLNNYRN
+1397 DMMMRSQLNSYLN
-1410 SRSRFTGRLRTI
+1410 SRSRFTGRRRTI
-1422 DMPESAIKDYYRMPS
+1422 DMPQSTIGNYYRNPS
-1437 FYTTHLDIMKKG
+1437 FYRTIPVIKKKG
-1449 GILTKSQR
+1449 GTITKTQR
-1457 YRNFSEQ
+1457 YRDFDEQ
-1464 AMLDKAKDY
+1464 AILDKAKDY

>member
-920 DAPSVRGLNIF
+920 DAPSINGLNIF

-937 TGELI
+937 TGDLI
-942 NGDQA
+942 NGGQA

-956 PIPAKPIK
+956 PVPTKPIK
-964 IRTAKPRLMLP
+964 PRIIKPRLMLP

-984 PNDGGMVYRPQSL
+984 PNDGGMIYRPQKL
-997 YKKGG
+997 FKKGG

-1007 QGGSKFFGKSMDNQ
+1007 ERGEKFFGKSMDNQ
-1021 GVYGSFDAEPVI
+1021 GAYGSFDVTPVSVTATGTFSRPVI
-1033 VSAWETGVITPWQA
+1033 DLKGNISGVSRDTNL
-1047 QKEARQRLMAEKITG
+1047 EARIGT
-1062 IDPKTMFKA
+1062 TT
-1071 SSSPQLF
+1071 
-1078 LGRNQFK
+1078 K
-1085 PIENQ
+1085 PAMDAK
-1090 VPLNVQYNRTQ
+1090 
-1101 RENAYLDLKNP
+1101 REEFLKN
-1112 YRNISTS
+1112 I
-1119 SLKEEVS
+1119 
-1126 KPESSNKTASNNVV
+1126 KTNSVV
-1140 STGSASDGRGS
+1140 STGNTSNRRFSI
-1151 LFNPKNLLD
+1151 NPKNILD

-1175 RELARGIRAAAQGQL
+1175 RELARGIKAAAQGQL
-1190 RSMPTEI
+1190 KSMPTEI
-1197 YAPYTDMGLA
+1197 YAPYTDMGIA

-1238 QQADQLANERDTRLS
+1238 QQADQLAAERDTKLS

-1260 DKDLAARREYANQRT
+1260 DRDIAARREYANQRT
-1275 QIADYNKAVLGQ
+1275 QIADYNRAVLGQ

-1422 DMPESAIKDYYRMPS
+1422 DMPESAIKNYYRMPS

>member
-564 NMGPLGMYEFAGARQ
+564 NMGPLGRYEFAGARQ

-650 AIPTGGNPVAATLG
+650 AIPTGGNPAAATLG

-920 DAPSVRGLNIF
+920 DAPSINGLNIF

-937 TGELI
+937 TGDLI
-942 NGDQA
+942 NGGQA

-956 PIPAKPIK
+956 PVPTKPIK
-964 IRTAKPRLMLP
+964 PRIIKPRLMLP

-984 PNDGGMVYRPQSL
+984 PNDGGMIYRPQKL
-997 YKKGG
+997 FKKGG

-1007 QGGSKFFGKSMDNQ
+1007 ERGEKFFGKSMDNQ
-1021 GVYGSFDAEPVI
+1021 GAYGSFDVTPVSVTATGTFSRPVI
-1033 VSAWETGVITPWQA
+1033 DLKGNISGVSRDTNL
-1047 QKEARQRLMAEKITG
+1047 EARIGT
-1062 IDPKTMFKA
+1062 TT
-1071 SSSPQLF
+1071 
-1078 LGRNQFK
+1078 K
-1085 PIENQ
+1085 PAMDAK
-1090 VPLNVQYNRTQ
+1090 
-1101 RENAYLDLKNP
+1101 REEFLKN
-1112 YRNISTS
+1112 I
-1119 SLKEEVS
+1119 
-1126 KPESSNKTASNNVV
+1126 KTNSVV
-1140 STGSASDGRGS
+1140 STGNTSNRRFSI
-1151 LFNPKNLLD
+1151 NPKNILD

-1190 RSMPTEI
+1190 KSMPTEI
-1197 YAPYTDMGLA
+1197 YAPYTDMGIA

-1238 QQADQLANERDTRLS
+1238 QQADQLAAERDTKLS

-1260 DKDLAARREYANQRT
+1260 DRDIAARREYANQRT
-1275 QIADYNKAVLGQ
+1275 QIADYNRAVLGQ

-1422 DMPESAIKDYYRMPS
+1422 DMPESAIKNYYRMPS

>member
-116 KTATNALRGFS
+116 KTATNALRGFN

-920 DAPSVRGLNIF
+920 DAPSINGLNIF

-937 TGELI
+937 TGDLI
-942 NGDQA
+942 NGGQA

-956 PIPAKPIK
+956 PVPTKPIK
-964 IRTAKPRLMLP
+964 PRIIKPRLMLP

-984 PNDGGMVYRPQSL
+984 PNDGGMIYRPQKL
-997 YKKGG
+997 FKKGG

-1007 QGGSKFFGKSMDNQ
+1007 ERGEKFFGKSMDNQ
-1021 GVYGSFDAEPVI
+1021 GAYGSFDVTPVSVTATGTFSRPVI
-1033 VSAWETGVITPWQA
+1033 DLKGNISGVSRDTNL
-1047 QKEARQRLMAEKITG
+1047 EARIGT
-1062 IDPKTMFKA
+1062 TT
-1071 SSSPQLF
+1071 
-1078 LGRNQFK
+1078 K
-1085 PIENQ
+1085 PAMDAK
-1090 VPLNVQYNRTQ
+1090 
-1101 RENAYLDLKNP
+1101 REEFLKN
-1112 YRNISTS
+1112 I
-1119 SLKEEVS
+1119 
-1126 KPESSNKTASNNVV
+1126 KTNSVV
-1140 STGSASDGRGS
+1140 STGNTSNRRFSI
-1151 LFNPKNLLD
+1151 NPKNILD

-1190 RSMPTEI
+1190 KSMPTEI
-1197 YAPYTDMGLA
+1197 YAPYTDMGIA

-1238 QQADQLANERDTRLS
+1238 QQADQLAAERDTKLS

-1260 DKDLAARREYANQRT
+1260 DRDIAARREYANQRT
-1275 QIADYNKAVLGQ
+1275 QIADYNRAVLGQ

-1422 DMPESAIKDYYRMPS
+1422 DMPESAIKNYYRMPS

>member
-1 MAQVNIQKLQE
+1 MAQVNIQKLQ
-12 GGSVKKYGT
+12 GGGAVKKYGN

-81 TFDNMNARQRRR
+81 TFDNMSNRQRRR
-93 AAKRTSKTGEVLDS
+93 AARRTSKTGEALDS

-116 KTATNALRGFS
+116 KSATNALRGFNY
-127 HNQNTVR
+127 NQVTPQ
-134 ANPNRSIDI
+134 ANKNKSVDV
-143 SRKLLLPYLRDEN
+143 SRKLFLSYKRDKDGNLVLDDN
-156 GKLKLD
+156 GR
-162 ENGNRIYNADIDDSK
+162 RIYNTDTDNTS
-177 IFNRLDFIQNLANEE
+177 IFDRLDFLRNLEKEE

-203 TKEDYLRF
+203 TKDVYSRF
-211 AREYSDWD
+211 VKEYTDWD
-219 GLRQRIKNGTIT
+219 GLYQRIKDGSIT
-231 DRDITTLSKLGI
+231 DSDINTLSKLGI
-243 LDRETTSGTSES
+243 LDKTNTSKTSEE
-255 GGAQSE
+255 GGAQSN
-261 QEKWELWDKENN
+261 QDKWDKDNN
-273 FTPDF
+273 FTTDF
-278 RSTYNIS
+278 RNQFKIS
-285 YGPNGELLTEGLGLE
+285 YGPKGELLTEGFGLE

-306 RHAYFGENFVKIH
+306 RNAYFGENFVNIH

-325 QDYILYNGRLYSKN
+325 KDYILYNGRLYSKN
-339 EWSNPDSEINQ
+339 EWANPESEINQ
-350 ILKSPNVDIFNKMS
+350 ILNSPNVDIFNKMR
-364 QNLFDPIKNGQ
+364 QNLFDPVKNGQ

-397 FNSTY
+397 FNKTY
-402 KDDNNVLY
+402 KNDDNVLY
-410 AYTSPL
+410 TYTSPL
-416 YENLPQGVTV
+416 YENLPKGVTV

-431 SNTPRNEFGV
+431 NNTPRNEFGV
-441 PTSISPVGL
+441 PTSIPSIGL
-450 DENGNVIDISKY
+450 DENGNVVDISKY
-462 IRAVGYN
+462 IRAAGYN

-478 SRVNPT
+478 SRIDPT
-484 DKILGGYV
+484 DKILGGYI
-492 WDDFDESGKYSFAY
+492 WDDFDPSGRYSFAY
-506 NPDNPEMGY
+506 NPEDETQGF
-515 FYDSENN
+515 FYDTESK
-522 KLYPFRQEVFRQL
+522 KLHPFNRNWFKSL
-535 LNNDGY
+535 LNDNY
-541 LSAEE
+541 LSADE
-546 INQIKHMD
+546 INAIKHRE
-554 WGAFRRWLNR
+554 WSGFRRWLN
-564 NMGPLGMYEFAGARQ
+564 AGFFNDEYAGKRV
-579 PAIPYN
+579 PAIHYN

-594 GLINWISQD
+594 GLINWISKD
-603 TPKTSPKVK
+603 TEKTTPKVET
-612 VRDEKKA
+612 RDEKKA

-650 AIPTGGNPVAATLG
+650 AIPTGGNPVAAALG

-675 VKRDGLDWGD
+675 VKRDGFDLGD
-685 IGNAALGLGL
+685 LGNAALGLGL
-695 DAISFLPGVG
+695 DVVSFLPGVG

-767 LDRTVGYKKT
+767 LDRTIGYKKT
-777 GKVADVSEKVTPEKL
+777 GRTADISGKAAPEKL
-792 IDIQKK
+792 IDIQKR
-798 ALDDVVSQH
+798 ALNDAVSQN
-807 PGKFK
+807 PGQFK
-812 EKKWYDAKT
+812 GKAWYDAKT
-821 GKINYEDAL
+821 GNINYEDAL
-830 KDEEILANL
+830 KDADVLSNL
-839 PKNKLYQEGISRIK
+839 PKNKLYQEGLSKIK
-853 AATKNIKSSISDR
+853 TATKNLNSSITDR
-866 LTGDKR
+866 LTGDRK
-872 ELRARTEE
+872 ELRARTED

-1021 GVYGSFDAEPVI
+1021 GAYGSFEVDPVSVVAKSTFTRPTI
-1033 VSAWETGVITPWQA
+1033 NLGNKVAGVQRDSNLEAQIKASTQPAMEA
-1047 QKEARQRLMAEKITG
+1047 QKE
-1062 IDPKTMFKA
+1062 KA
-1071 SSSPQLF
+1071 
-1078 LGRNQFK
+1078 
-1085 PIENQ
+1085 
-1090 VPLNVQYNRTQ
+1090 
-1101 RENAYLDLKNP
+1101 LKNIKA
-1112 YRNISTS
+1112 NT
-1119 SLKEEVS
+1119 
-1126 KPESSNKTASNNVV
+1126 VV
-1140 STGSASDGRGS
+1140 STGSVSNGRGFS
-1151 LFNPKNLLD
+1151 FNPKNLLD

-1197 YAPYTDMGLA
+1197 YAPYTDMGIA

-1230 MAERLMRD
+1230 MAERFMRD

-1316 DDLVRDQYEDQWAAA
+1316 MDLVRDQQDEQLAA
-1331 TRESLVAQQ
+1331 TVRDNIALQQNAQKT
-1340 DYQKSIQDL
+1340 YLEL
-1349 FNSSEAQE
+1349 FNSAEAQK
-1357 AWINEQNTNPSW
+1357 AWENEQLTNPNW
-1369 KSTYG
+1369 KSDYG
-1374 DTAAGRQ
+1374 DSEAGRQ
-1381 AFLEK
+1381 KFLEN
-1386 YYSGTIQNLQN
+1386 YYSGSIQNLQN
-1397 NLLAKMQLNNYRN
+1397 DMMMRSQLNSYLN
-1410 SRSRFTGRLRTI
+1410 SRSRFTGRRRTI
-1422 DMPESAIKDYYRMPS
+1422 DMPQSTIGNYYRNPS
-1437 FYTTHLDIMKKG
+1437 FYRTIPVIKKKG
-1449 GILTKSQR
+1449 GTITKTQR
-1457 YRNFSEQ
+1457 YRDFDEQ
-1464 AMLDKAKDY
+1464 AILDKAKDY

>member
-1 MAQVNIQKLQE
+1 MAQVNIQKLQ
-12 GGSVKKYGT
+12 GGGAVKKYGN

-81 TFDNMNARQRRR
+81 TFDNMSDRQRRR
-93 AAKRTSKTGEVLDS
+93 AARRTSKTGEALDS

-116 KTATNALRGFS
+116 KSATNALRGFNY
-127 HNQNTVR
+127 NQVTPQ
-134 ANPNRSIDI
+134 ANKNKSVDV
-143 SRKLLLPYLRDEN
+143 SRKLFLSYKRDKDGNLVLDDN
-156 GKLKLD
+156 GR
-162 ENGNRIYNADIDDSK
+162 RIYNTDTDNTS
-177 IFNRLDFIQNLANEE
+177 IFDRLDFLRNLEKEE

-203 TKEDYLRF
+203 TKDVYSRF
-211 AREYSDWD
+211 VKEYTDWD
-219 GLRQRIKNGTIT
+219 GLYQRIKDGSIT
-231 DRDITTLSKLGI
+231 DSDINTLSKLGI
-243 LDRETTSGTSES
+243 LDKTNTSKTSEE
-255 GGAQSE
+255 GGAQSN
-261 QEKWELWDKENN
+261 QDKWDKDNN
-273 FTPDF
+273 FTTDF
-278 RSTYNIS
+278 RNQFKIS
-285 YGPNGELLTEGLGLE
+285 YGPKGELLTEGFGLE

-306 RHAYFGENFVKIH
+306 RNAYFGENFVNIH

-325 QDYILYNGRLYSKN
+325 KDYILYNGRLYSKN
-339 EWSNPDSEINQ
+339 EWANPESEINQ
-350 ILKSPNVDIFNKMS
+350 ILNSPNVDIFNKMR
-364 QNLFDPIKNGQ
+364 QNLFDPVKNGQ

-397 FNSTY
+397 FNKTY
-402 KDDNNVLY
+402 KNDDNVLY
-410 AYTSPL
+410 TYTSPL
-416 YENLPQGVTV
+416 YENLPKGVTV

-431 SNTPRNEFGV
+431 NNTPRNEFGV
-441 PTSISPVGL
+441 PTSIPSIGL
-450 DENGNVIDISKY
+450 DENGNVVDISKY
-462 IRAVGYN
+462 IRAAGYN

-478 SRVNPT
+478 SRIDPT
-484 DKILGGYV
+484 DKILGGYI
-492 WDDFDESGKYSFAY
+492 WDDFDPSGRYSFAY
-506 NPDNPEMGY
+506 NPEDETQGF
-515 FYDSENN
+515 FYDTESK
-522 KLYPFRQEVFRQL
+522 KLHPFNRNWFKSL
-535 LNNDGY
+535 LNDNY
-541 LSAEE
+541 LSADE
-546 INQIKHMD
+546 INAIKHRE
-554 WGAFRRWLNR
+554 WSGFRRWLN
-564 NMGPLGMYEFAGARQ
+564 AGFFNDEYAGKRV
-579 PAIPYN
+579 PAIHYN

-594 GLINWISQD
+594 GLINWISKD
-603 TPKTSPKVK
+603 TEKTTPKVET
-612 VRDEKKA
+612 RDEKKA

-650 AIPTGGNPVAATLG
+650 AIPTGGNPVAAALG

-675 VKRDGLDWGD
+675 VKRDGFDLGD
-685 IGNAALGLGL
+685 LGNAALGLGL
-695 DAISFLPGVG
+695 DVVSFLPGVG

-767 LDRTVGYKKT
+767 LDRTIGYKKT
-777 GKVADVSEKVTPEKL
+777 GRTADISGKATPEKL
-792 IDIQKK
+792 IDIQKR
-798 ALDDVVSQH
+798 ALNDAVSQN
-807 PGKFK
+807 PGQFK
-812 EKKWYDAKT
+812 GKAWYDAKT
-821 GKINYEDAL
+821 GNINYEDAL
-830 KDEEILANL
+830 KDADVLSNL
-839 PKNKLYQEGISRIK
+839 PKNKLYQEGLSKIK
-853 AATKNIKSSISDR
+853 TATKNLNSSITDR
-866 LTGDKR
+866 LTGDRK
-872 ELRARTEE
+872 ELRARTED

-891 RSWMRGAQNREFGN
+891 RSWMKGAQNREFGN

-1021 GVYGSFDAEPVI
+1021 GAYGSFEVDPVSVVAKSTFTRPTI
-1033 VSAWETGVITPWQA
+1033 NLGNKVAGVQRDSNLEAQIKASTQLAMEA
-1047 QKEARQRLMAEKITG
+1047 QKE
-1062 IDPKTMFKA
+1062 KA
-1071 SSSPQLF
+1071 
-1078 LGRNQFK
+1078 
-1085 PIENQ
+1085 
-1090 VPLNVQYNRTQ
+1090 
-1101 RENAYLDLKNP
+1101 LKNIKA
-1112 YRNISTS
+1112 NT
-1119 SLKEEVS
+1119 
-1126 KPESSNKTASNNVV
+1126 VV
-1140 STGSASDGRGS
+1140 STGSASNGRGFS
-1151 LFNPKNLLD
+1151 FNPKNLLD

-1197 YAPYTDMGLA
+1197 YAPYTDMGIA

-1316 DDLVRDQYEDQWAAA
+1316 MDLVRDQQDEQLAA
-1331 TRESLVAQQ
+1331 TVRDNIALQQNAQKT
-1340 DYQKSIQDL
+1340 YLEL
-1349 FNSSEAQE
+1349 FNSAEAQK
-1357 AWINEQNTNPSW
+1357 AWENEQLTNPNW
-1369 KSTYG
+1369 KSDYG
-1374 DTAAGRQ
+1374 DSEAGRQ
-1381 AFLEK
+1381 KFLEN
-1386 YYSGTIQNLQN
+1386 YYSGSIQNLQN
-1397 NLLAKMQLNNYRN
+1397 DMMMRSQLNSYLN
-1410 SRSRFTGRLRTI
+1410 SRSRFTGRRRTI
-1422 DMPESAIKDYYRMPS
+1422 DMPQSTIGNYYRNPS
-1437 FYTTHLDIMKKG
+1437 FYRTIPVIKKKG
-1449 GILTKSQR
+1449 GTITKTQR
-1457 YRNFSEQ
+1457 YRDFDEQ
-1464 AMLDKAKDY
+1464 AILDKAKDY

>member
-650 AIPTGGNPVAATLG
+650 AIPTGGNPAAATLG

-920 DAPSVRGLNIF
+920 DAPSINGLNIF

-937 TGELI
+937 TGDLI
-942 NGDQA
+942 NGGQA

-956 PIPAKPIK
+956 PVPTKPIK
-964 IRTAKPRLMLP
+964 PRIIKPRLMLP

-984 PNDGGMVYRPQSL
+984 PNDGGMIYRPQKL
-997 YKKGG
+997 FKKGG

-1007 QGGSKFFGKSMDNQ
+1007 ERGEKFFGKSMDNQ
-1021 GVYGSFDAEPVI
+1021 GAYGSFDVTPVSVTATGTFSRPVI
-1033 VSAWETGVITPWQA
+1033 DLKGNISGVSRDTNL
-1047 QKEARQRLMAEKITG
+1047 EARIGT
-1062 IDPKTMFKA
+1062 TT
-1071 SSSPQLF
+1071 
-1078 LGRNQFK
+1078 K
-1085 PIENQ
+1085 PAMDAK
-1090 VPLNVQYNRTQ
+1090 
-1101 RENAYLDLKNP
+1101 REEFLKN
-1112 YRNISTS
+1112 II
-1119 SLKEEVS
+1119 
-1126 KPESSNKTASNNVV
+1126 V
-1140 STGSASDGRGS
+1140 STGNTSNRRFSI
-1151 LFNPKNLLD
+1151 NPKNILD

-1190 RSMPTEI
+1190 KSMPTEI
-1197 YAPYTDMGLA
+1197 YAPYTDMGIA

-1230 MAERLMRD
+1230 MAERLMRA
-1238 QQADQLANERDTRLS
+1238 QQADQLAAERDTKLS

-1260 DKDLAARREYANQRT
+1260 DRDIAARREYANQRT
-1275 QIADYNKAVLGQ
+1275 QIADYNRAVLGQ

-1422 DMPESAIKDYYRMPS
+1422 DMPESAIKNYYRMPS

>member
-650 AIPTGGNPVAATLG
+650 AIPTGGNPAAATLG

-920 DAPSVRGLNIF
+920 DAPSINGLNIF

-937 TGELI
+937 TGDLI
-942 NGDQA
+942 NGGQA

-956 PIPAKPIK
+956 PVPTKPIK
-964 IRTAKPRLMLP
+964 PRIIKPRLMLP

-984 PNDGGMVYRPQSL
+984 PNDGGMIYGPQKL
-997 YKKGG
+997 FKKGG

-1007 QGGSKFFGKSMDNQ
+1007 ERGEKFFGKSMDNQ
-1021 GVYGSFDAEPVI
+1021 GAYGSFDVTPVSVTATGTFSRPVI
-1033 VSAWETGVITPWQA
+1033 DLKGNISGVSRDTNL
-1047 QKEARQRLMAEKITG
+1047 EARIGT
-1062 IDPKTMFKA
+1062 TT
-1071 SSSPQLF
+1071 
-1078 LGRNQFK
+1078 K
-1085 PIENQ
+1085 PAMDAK
-1090 VPLNVQYNRTQ
+1090 
-1101 RENAYLDLKNP
+1101 REEFLKN
-1112 YRNISTS
+1112 II
-1119 SLKEEVS
+1119 
-1126 KPESSNKTASNNVV
+1126 V
-1140 STGSASDGRGS
+1140 STGNTSNRRFSI
-1151 LFNPKNLLD
+1151 NPKNILD

-1190 RSMPTEI
+1190 KSMPTEI
-1197 YAPYTDMGLA
+1197 YAPYTDMGIA

-1238 QQADQLANERDTRLS
+1238 QQADQLAAERDTKLS

-1260 DKDLAARREYANQRT
+1260 DRDIAARREYANQRT
-1275 QIADYNKAVLGQ
+1275 QIADYNRAVLGQ

-1397 NLLAKMQLNNYRN
+1397 NLLAKMQLSNYRN

-1422 DMPESAIKDYYRMPS
+1422 DMPESAIKNYYRMPS

>member
-50 ARADYGAIV
+50 AIV

-650 AIPTGGNPVAATLG
+650 AIPTGGNPAAATLG

-920 DAPSVRGLNIF
+920 DAPSINGLNIF

-937 TGELI
+937 TGDLI
-942 NGDQA
+942 NGGQA

-956 PIPAKPIK
+956 PVPTKPRI
-964 IRTAKPRLMLP
+964 IKPRLMLP

-984 PNDGGMVYRPQSL
+984 PNDGGMIYRPQKL
-997 YKKGG
+997 FKKGG

-1007 QGGSKFFGKSMDNQ
+1007 ERGEKFFGKSMDNQ
-1021 GVYGSFDAEPVI
+1021 GAYGSFDVTPVSVTATGTFSRPVI
-1033 VSAWETGVITPWQA
+1033 DLKGNISGVSRDTNL
-1047 QKEARQRLMAEKITG
+1047 EARIGT
-1062 IDPKTMFKA
+1062 TT
-1071 SSSPQLF
+1071 
-1078 LGRNQFK
+1078 K
-1085 PIENQ
+1085 PAMDAK
-1090 VPLNVQYNRTQ
+1090 
-1101 RENAYLDLKNP
+1101 REEFLKN
-1112 YRNISTS
+1112 I
-1119 SLKEEVS
+1119 
-1126 KPESSNKTASNNVV
+1126 KTNSVV
-1140 STGSASDGRGS
+1140 STGNTSNRRSS
-1151 LFNPKNLLD
+1151 INPKNILD

-1190 RSMPTEI
+1190 KSMPTEI
-1197 YAPYTDMGLA
+1197 YAPYTDMGIA

-1238 QQADQLANERDTRLS
+1238 QQADQLAAERDTKLS

-1260 DKDLAARREYANQRT
+1260 DRDIAARREYANQRT
-1275 QIADYNKAVLGQ
+1275 QIADYNRAVLGQ

-1422 DMPESAIKDYYRMPS
+1422 DMPESAIKNYYRMPS

>member
-650 AIPTGGNPVAATLG
+650 AIPTGGNPAAATLG

-920 DAPSVRGLNIF
+920 DAPSINGLNIF

-937 TGELI
+937 TGDLI
-942 NGDQA
+942 NGGQA

-956 PIPAKPIK
+956 PVPTKPIK
-964 IRTAKPRLMLP
+964 PRIIKPRLMLP

-984 PNDGGMVYRPQSL
+984 PNDGGMIYRPQKL
-997 YKKGG
+997 FKKGG

-1007 QGGSKFFGKSMDNQ
+1007 ERGEKFFGKSMDNQ
-1021 GVYGSFDAEPVI
+1021 GAYGSFDVPPVSVTATGTFSRPVI
-1033 VSAWETGVITPWQA
+1033 DLKGNISGVSRDTNL
-1047 QKEARQRLMAEKITG
+1047 EARIGT
-1062 IDPKTMFKA
+1062 TT
-1071 SSSPQLF
+1071 
-1078 LGRNQFK
+1078 K
-1085 PIENQ
+1085 PAMDAK
-1090 VPLNVQYNRTQ
+1090 
-1101 RENAYLDLKNP
+1101 REEFLKN
-1112 YRNISTS
+1112 II
-1119 SLKEEVS
+1119 
-1126 KPESSNKTASNNVV
+1126 V
-1140 STGSASDGRGS
+1140 STGNTSNRRFSI
-1151 LFNPKNLLD
+1151 NPKNILD

-1190 RSMPTEI
+1190 KSMPTEI
-1197 YAPYTDMGLA
+1197 YAPYTDMGIA

-1238 QQADQLANERDTRLS
+1238 QQADQLAAERDTKLS

-1260 DKDLAARREYANQRT
+1260 DRDIAARREYANQRT
-1275 QIADYNKAVLGQ
+1275 QIADYNRAVLGQ

-1386 YYSGTIQNLQN
+1386 YYSGTTQNLQN
-1397 NLLAKMQLNNYRN
+1397 NLLAKMQLSNYRN

-1422 DMPESAIKDYYRMPS
+1422 DMPESAIKNYYRMPS

>member
-506 NPDNPEMGY
+506 NPGNPEMGY

-650 AIPTGGNPVAATLG
+650 AIPTGGNPAAATLG

-920 DAPSVRGLNIF
+920 DAPSINGLNIF

-937 TGELI
+937 TGDLI
-942 NGDQA
+942 NGGQA

-956 PIPAKPIK
+956 PVPTKPIK
-964 IRTAKPRLMLP
+964 PRIIKPRLMLP

-984 PNDGGMVYRPQSL
+984 PNDGGMIYRPQKL
-997 YKKGG
+997 FKKGG

-1007 QGGSKFFGKSMDNQ
+1007 ERGEKFFGKSMDNQ
-1021 GVYGSFDAEPVI
+1021 GAYGSFDVTPVSVTATGTFSRPVI
-1033 VSAWETGVITPWQA
+1033 DLKGNISGVSRDTNL
-1047 QKEARQRLMAEKITG
+1047 EARIGT
-1062 IDPKTMFKA
+1062 TT
-1071 SSSPQLF
+1071 
-1078 LGRNQFK
+1078 K
-1085 PIENQ
+1085 PAMDAK
-1090 VPLNVQYNRTQ
+1090 
-1101 RENAYLDLKNP
+1101 REEFLKN
-1112 YRNISTS
+1112 I
-1119 SLKEEVS
+1119 
-1126 KPESSNKTASNNVV
+1126 KTNSVV
-1140 STGSASDGRGS
+1140 STGNTSNRRFSI
-1151 LFNPKNLLD
+1151 NPKNILD

-1190 RSMPTEI
+1190 KSMPTEI
-1197 YAPYTDMGLA
+1197 YAPYTDMGIA

-1238 QQADQLANERDTRLS
+1238 QQADQLAAERDTKLS

-1260 DKDLAARREYANQRT
+1260 DRDIAARREYANQRT
-1275 QIADYNKAVLGQ
+1275 QIADYNRAVLGQ

-1422 DMPESAIKDYYRMPS
+1422 DMPESAIKNYYRMPS

>member
-920 DAPSVRGLNIF
+920 DAPSINGLNIF

-937 TGELI
+937 TGDLI
-942 NGDQA
+942 NGGQA

-956 PIPAKPIK
+956 PVPTKPIK
-964 IRTAKPRLMLP
+964 PRIIKPRLMLP

-984 PNDGGMVYRPQSL
+984 PNDGGMIYRPQKL
-997 YKKGG
+997 FKKGG

-1007 QGGSKFFGKSMDNQ
+1007 ERGEKFFGKSMDNQ
-1021 GVYGSFDAEPVI
+1021 GAYGSFDVTPVSVTATGTFSRPVI
-1033 VSAWETGVITPWQA
+1033 DLKGNISGVSRDTNL
-1047 QKEARQRLMAEKITG
+1047 EARIGT
-1062 IDPKTMFKA
+1062 TT
-1071 SSSPQLF
+1071 
-1078 LGRNQFK
+1078 K
-1085 PIENQ
+1085 PAMDAK
-1090 VPLNVQYNRTQ
+1090 
-1101 RENAYLDLKNP
+1101 REEFLKN
-1112 YRNISTS
+1112 I
-1119 SLKEEVS
+1119 
-1126 KPESSNKTASNNVV
+1126 KTNSVV
-1140 STGSASDGRGS
+1140 STGNTSNRRFSI
-1151 LFNPKNLLD
+1151 NPKNILD

-1190 RSMPTEI
+1190 KSMPTKI
-1197 YAPYTDMGLA
+1197 YAPYTDMGIA

-1238 QQADQLANERDTRLS
+1238 QQADQLAAERDTKLS

-1260 DKDLAARREYANQRT
+1260 DRDIAARREYANQRT
-1275 QIADYNKAVLGQ
+1275 QIADYNRAVLGQ

>member
-1 MAQVNIQKLQE
+1 MAQVNIQKLQ
-12 GGSVKKYGT
+12 GGGAVKKYGN

-81 TFDNMNARQRRR
+81 TFDNMSDRQRRR
-93 AAKRTSKTGEVLDS
+93 AARRTSKTGEALDG

-116 KTATNALRGFS
+116 KSATNALRGFNY
-127 HNQNTVR
+127 NQVTPQ
-134 ANPNRSIDI
+134 ANKNKSVDV
-143 SRKLLLPYLRDEN
+143 SRKLFLSYKRDKDGNLVLDDN
-156 GKLKLD
+156 GR
-162 ENGNRIYNADIDDSK
+162 RIYNTDTDNTS
-177 IFNRLDFIQNLANEE
+177 IFDRLDFLRNLEKEE

-203 TKEDYLRF
+203 TKDVYSRF
-211 AREYSDWD
+211 VKEYTDWD
-219 GLRQRIKNGTIT
+219 GLYQRIKDGSIT
-231 DRDITTLSKLGI
+231 DSDINTLSKLGI
-243 LDRETTSGTSES
+243 LDKTNTSKTSEE
-255 GGAQSE
+255 GGAQSN
-261 QEKWELWDKENN
+261 QDKWDKDNN
-273 FTPDF
+273 FTTDF
-278 RSTYNIS
+278 RNQFKIS
-285 YGPNGELLTEGLGLE
+285 YGPKGELLTEGFGLE

-306 RHAYFGENFVKIH
+306 RNAYFGENFVNIH

-325 QDYILYNGRLYSKN
+325 KDYILYNGRLYSKN
-339 EWSNPDSEINQ
+339 EWANPESEINQ
-350 ILKSPNVDIFNKMS
+350 ILNSPNVDIFNKMR
-364 QNLFDPIKNGQ
+364 QNLFDPVKNGQ

-397 FNSTY
+397 FNKTY
-402 KDDNNVLY
+402 KNDDNVLY
-410 AYTSPL
+410 TYTSPL
-416 YENLPQGVTV
+416 YENLPKGVTV

-431 SNTPRNEFGV
+431 NNTPRNEFGV
-441 PTSISPVGL
+441 PTSIPSIGL
-450 DENGNVIDISKY
+450 DENGNVVDISKY
-462 IRAVGYN
+462 IRAAGYN

-478 SRVNPT
+478 SRIDPT
-484 DKILGGYV
+484 DKILGGYI
-492 WDDFDESGKYSFAY
+492 WDDFDPSGRYSFAY
-506 NPDNPEMGY
+506 NPEDETQGF
-515 FYDSENN
+515 FYDTESK
-522 KLYPFRQEVFRQL
+522 KLHPFNRNWFKSL
-535 LNNDGY
+535 LNDNY
-541 LSAEE
+541 LSADE
-546 INQIKHMD
+546 INAIKHRE
-554 WGAFRRWLNR
+554 WSGFRRWLN
-564 NMGPLGMYEFAGARQ
+564 AGFFNDEYAGKRV
-579 PAIPYN
+579 PAIHYN

-594 GLINWISQD
+594 GLINWISKD
-603 TPKTSPKVK
+603 TEKTTPKVET
-612 VRDEKKA
+612 RDEKKA

-650 AIPTGGNPVAATLG
+650 AIPTGGNPVAAALG

-675 VKRDGLDWGD
+675 VKRDGFDLGD
-685 IGNAALGLGL
+685 LGNAALGLGL
-695 DAISFLPGVG
+695 DVVSFLPGVG

-767 LDRTVGYKKT
+767 LDRTIGYKKT
-777 GKVADVSEKVTPEKL
+777 GRTADISGKATPEKL
-792 IDIQKK
+792 IDIQKR
-798 ALDDVVSQH
+798 ALNDAVSQN
-807 PGKFK
+807 PGQFK
-812 EKKWYDAKT
+812 GKAWYDAKT
-821 GKINYEDAL
+821 GNINYEDAL
-830 KDEEILANL
+830 KDADVLSNL
-839 PKNKLYQEGISRIK
+839 PKNKLYQEGLSKIK
-853 AATKNIKSSISDR
+853 TATKNLNSSITDR
-866 LTGDKR
+866 LTGDRK
-872 ELRARTEE
+872 ELRARTED

-891 RSWMRGAQNREFGN
+891 RSWMKGAQNREFGN

-1021 GVYGSFDAEPVI
+1021 GAYGSFEVDPVSVVAKSTFTRPTI
-1033 VSAWETGVITPWQA
+1033 NLGNKVAGVQRDSNLEAQIKASTQPAMEA
-1047 QKEARQRLMAEKITG
+1047 QKE
-1062 IDPKTMFKA
+1062 KA
-1071 SSSPQLF
+1071 
-1078 LGRNQFK
+1078 
-1085 PIENQ
+1085 
-1090 VPLNVQYNRTQ
+1090 
-1101 RENAYLDLKNP
+1101 LKNIKA
-1112 YRNISTS
+1112 NT
-1119 SLKEEVS
+1119 
-1126 KPESSNKTASNNVV
+1126 VV
-1140 STGSASDGRGS
+1140 STGSASNGRGFS
-1151 LFNPKNLLD
+1151 FNPKNLLD

-1197 YAPYTDMGLA
+1197 YAPYTDMGIA

-1316 DDLVRDQYEDQWAAA
+1316 MDLVRDQQDEQLAA
-1331 TRESLVAQQ
+1331 TVRDNIALQQNAQKT
-1340 DYQKSIQDL
+1340 YLEL
-1349 FNSSEAQE
+1349 FNSAEAQK
-1357 AWINEQNTNPSW
+1357 AWENEQLTNPNW
-1369 KSTYG
+1369 KSDYG
-1374 DTAAGRQ
+1374 DSEAGRQ
-1381 AFLEK
+1381 KFLEN
-1386 YYSGTIQNLQN
+1386 YYSGSIQNLQN
-1397 NLLAKMQLNNYRN
+1397 DMMMRSQLNSYLN
-1410 SRSRFTGRLRTI
+1410 SRSRFTGRRRTI
-1422 DMPESAIKDYYRMPS
+1422 DMPQSTIGNYYRNPS
-1437 FYTTHLDIMKKG
+1437 FYRTIPVIKKKG
-1449 GILTKSQR
+1449 GTITKTQR
-1457 YRNFSEQ
+1457 YRDFDEQ
-1464 AMLDKAKDY
+1464 VILDKAKDY

>member
-1 MAQVNIQKLQE
+1 MAQVNIQKLQ
-12 GGSVKKYGT
+12 GGGAVKKYGN

-81 TFDNMNARQRRR
+81 TFDNMSDRQRRR
-93 AAKRTSKTGEVLDS
+93 AARRTSKTGEALDS

-116 KTATNALRGFS
+116 KSATNALRGFNY
-127 HNQNTVR
+127 NQVTPQ
-134 ANPNRSIDI
+134 ANKNKSVDV
-143 SRKLLLPYLRDEN
+143 SRKLFLSYKRDKDGNLVLDDN
-156 GKLKLD
+156 GR
-162 ENGNRIYNADIDDSK
+162 RIYNTDTDNTS
-177 IFNRLDFIQNLANEE
+177 IFDRLDFLRNLEKEE

-203 TKEDYLRF
+203 TKDVYSRF
-211 AREYSDWD
+211 VKEYTDWD
-219 GLRQRIKNGTIT
+219 GLYQRIKDGSIT
-231 DRDITTLSKLGI
+231 DSDINTLSKLGI
-243 LDRETTSGTSES
+243 LDKTNTSKTSEE
-255 GGAQSE
+255 GGAQSN
-261 QEKWELWDKENN
+261 QDKWDKDNN
-273 FTPDF
+273 FTTDF
-278 RSTYNIS
+278 RNQFKIS
-285 YGPNGELLTEGLGLE
+285 YGPKGELLTEGFGLE

-306 RHAYFGENFVKIH
+306 RNAYFGENFVNIH

-325 QDYILYNGRLYSKN
+325 KDYILYNGRLYSKN
-339 EWSNPDSEINQ
+339 EWANPESEINQ
-350 ILKSPNVDIFNKMS
+350 ILNSPNVDIFNKMR
-364 QNLFDPIKNGQ
+364 QNLFDPVKNGQ

-397 FNSTY
+397 FNKTY
-402 KDDNNVLY
+402 KNDDNVLY
-410 AYTSPL
+410 TYTSPL
-416 YENLPQGVTV
+416 YENLPKGVTV

-431 SNTPRNEFGV
+431 NNTPRNEFGV
-441 PTSISPVGL
+441 PTSIPSIGL
-450 DENGNVIDISKY
+450 DENGNVVDISKY
-462 IRAVGYN
+462 IRAAGYN

-478 SRVNPT
+478 SRIDPT
-484 DKILGGYV
+484 DKILGGYI
-492 WDDFDESGKYSFAY
+492 WDDFDPSGRYSFAY
-506 NPDNPEMGY
+506 NPEDETQGF
-515 FYDSENN
+515 FYDTESK
-522 KLYPFRQEVFRQL
+522 KLHPFNRNWFKSL
-535 LNNDGY
+535 LNDNY
-541 LSAEE
+541 LSADE
-546 INQIKHMD
+546 INAIKHRE
-554 WGAFRRWLNR
+554 WSGFRRWLN
-564 NMGPLGMYEFAGARQ
+564 AGFFNDEYAGKRV
-579 PAIPYN
+579 PAIHYN

-594 GLINWISQD
+594 GLINWISKD
-603 TPKTSPKVK
+603 TEKTTPKVET
-612 VRDEKKA
+612 RDEKKA

-650 AIPTGGNPVAATLG
+650 AIPTGGNPVAAALG

-675 VKRDGLDWGD
+675 VKRDGFDLGD
-685 IGNAALGLGL
+685 LGNAALGLGL
-695 DAISFLPGVG
+695 DVVSFLPGVG

-767 LDRTVGYKKT
+767 LDRTIGYKKT
-777 GKVADVSEKVTPEKL
+777 GRTADISGKATPEKL
-792 IDIQKK
+792 IDIQKR
-798 ALDDVVSQH
+798 ALNDAVSQN
-807 PGKFK
+807 PGQFK
-812 EKKWYDAKT
+812 GKAWYDAKT
-821 GKINYEDAL
+821 GNINYEDAL
-830 KDEEILANL
+830 KDADVLSNL
-839 PKNKLYQEGISRIK
+839 PKNKLYQEGLSKIK
-853 AATKNIKSSISDR
+853 TATKNLNSSITDR
-866 LTGDKR
+866 LTGDRK
-872 ELRARTEE
+872 ELRARTED

-1007 QGGSKFFGKSMDNQ
+1007 QGGSKFFGKSIDNQ
-1021 GVYGSFDAEPVI
+1021 GAYGSFEVDPVSVVAKSTFTRPTI
-1033 VSAWETGVITPWQA
+1033 NLGNKVAGVQRDSNLEAQIKASTQPAMEA
-1047 QKEARQRLMAEKITG
+1047 QKERA
-1062 IDPKTMFKA
+1062 
-1071 SSSPQLF
+1071 
-1078 LGRNQFK
+1078 
-1085 PIENQ
+1085 
-1090 VPLNVQYNRTQ
+1090 
-1101 RENAYLDLKNP
+1101 LKNIKA
-1112 YRNISTS
+1112 NT
-1119 SLKEEVS
+1119 
-1126 KPESSNKTASNNVV
+1126 VV
-1140 STGSASDGRGS
+1140 STGSASNGRGFS
-1151 LFNPKNLLD
+1151 FNPKNLLD

-1197 YAPYTDMGLA
+1197 YAPYTDMGIA
-1207 RMYGDRIKD
+1207 RVYGDRIKD

-1316 DDLVRDQYEDQWAAA
+1316 MDLVRDQQDEQLAA
-1331 TRESLVAQQ
+1331 TVRDNIALQQNAQKT
-1340 DYQKSIQDL
+1340 YLEL
-1349 FNSSEAQE
+1349 FNSAEAQK
-1357 AWINEQNTNPSW
+1357 AWENEQLTNPNW
-1369 KSTYG
+1369 KSDYG
-1374 DTAAGRQ
+1374 DSEAGRQ
-1381 AFLEK
+1381 KFLEN
-1386 YYSGTIQNLQN
+1386 YYSGSIQNLQN
-1397 NLLAKMQLNNYRN
+1397 DMMMRSQLNSYLN
-1410 SRSRFTGRLRTI
+1410 SRSRFTGRRRTI
-1422 DMPESAIKDYYRMPS
+1422 DMPQSTIGNYYRNPS
-1437 FYTTHLDIMKKG
+1437 FYRTIPVIKKKG
-1449 GILTKSQR
+1449 GTITKTQR
-1457 YRNFSEQ
+1457 YRDFDEQ
-1464 AMLDKAKDY
+1464 AILDKAKDY

>member
-1 MAQVNIQKLQE
+1 MAQVNIQKLQ
-12 GGSVKKYGT
+12 GGGAVKKYGN

-81 TFDNMNARQRRR
+81 TFDNMSNRQRRR
-93 AAKRTSKTGEVLDS
+93 AARRTSKTGEALDS

-116 KTATNALRGFS
+116 KSATNALRGFNY
-127 HNQNTVR
+127 NQVTPQ
-134 ANPNRSIDI
+134 ANKNKSVDV
-143 SRKLLLPYLRDEN
+143 SRKLFLSYKRDKDGNLVLDDN
-156 GKLKLD
+156 GR
-162 ENGNRIYNADIDDSK
+162 RIYNTDTDNTS
-177 IFNRLDFIQNLANEE
+177 IFDRLDFLRNLEKEE

-203 TKEDYLRF
+203 TKDVYSRF
-211 AREYSDWD
+211 VKEYTDWD
-219 GLRQRIKNGTIT
+219 GLYQRIKDGSIT
-231 DRDITTLSKLGI
+231 DSDINTLSKLGI
-243 LDRETTSGTSES
+243 LDKTNTSKTSEE
-255 GGAQSE
+255 GGAQSN
-261 QEKWELWDKENN
+261 QDKWDKDNN
-273 FTPDF
+273 FTTDF
-278 RSTYNIS
+278 RNQFKIS
-285 YGPNGELLTEGLGLE
+285 YGPKGELLTEGFGLE

-306 RHAYFGENFVKIH
+306 RNAYFGENFVNIH

-325 QDYILYNGRLYSKN
+325 KDYILYNGRLYSKN
-339 EWSNPDSEINQ
+339 EWANPESEINQ
-350 ILKSPNVDIFNKMS
+350 ILNSPNVDIFNKMR
-364 QNLFDPIKNGQ
+364 QNLFDPVKNGQ

-397 FNSTY
+397 FNKTY
-402 KDDNNVLY
+402 KNDDNVLY
-410 AYTSPL
+410 TYTSPL
-416 YENLPQGVTV
+416 YENLPKGVTV

-431 SNTPRNEFGV
+431 NNTPRNEFGV
-441 PTSISPVGL
+441 PTSIPSIGL
-450 DENGNVIDISKY
+450 DENGNVVDISKY
-462 IRAVGYN
+462 IRAAGYN

-478 SRVNPT
+478 SRIDPT
-484 DKILGGYV
+484 DKILGGYI
-492 WDDFDESGKYSFAY
+492 WDDFDPSGRYSFAY
-506 NPDNPEMGY
+506 NPEDETQGF
-515 FYDSENN
+515 FYDTESK
-522 KLYPFRQEVFRQL
+522 KLHPFNRNWFKSL
-535 LNNDGY
+535 LNDNY
-541 LSAEE
+541 LSADE
-546 INQIKHMD
+546 INAIKHRE
-554 WGAFRRWLNR
+554 WSGFRRWLN
-564 NMGPLGMYEFAGARQ
+564 AGFFNDEYAGKRV
-579 PAIPYN
+579 PAIHYN

-594 GLINWISQD
+594 GLINWISKD
-603 TPKTSPKVK
+603 TEKTTPKVET
-612 VRDEKKA
+612 RDEKKA

-650 AIPTGGNPVAATLG
+650 AIPTGGNPVAAALG

-675 VKRDGLDWGD
+675 VKRDGFDLGD
-685 IGNAALGLGL
+685 LGNAALGLGL
-695 DAISFLPGVG
+695 DVVSFLPGVG

-767 LDRTVGYKKT
+767 LDRTIGYKKT
-777 GKVADVSEKVTPEKL
+777 GRTADISGKATPEKL
-792 IDIQKK
+792 IDIQKR
-798 ALDDVVSQH
+798 ALNDAVSQN
-807 PGKFK
+807 PGQFK
-812 EKKWYDAKT
+812 GKAWYDAKT
-821 GKINYEDAL
+821 GNINYEDAL
-830 KDEEILANL
+830 KDADVLSNL
-839 PKNKLYQEGISRIK
+839 PKNKLYQEGLSKIK
-853 AATKNIKSSISDR
+853 TATKNLNSSITDR
-866 LTGDKR
+866 LTGDRK
-872 ELRARTEE
+872 ELRARTED

-891 RSWMRGAQNREFGN
+891 RSWMKGAQNREFGN

-1021 GVYGSFDAEPVI
+1021 GAYGSFEVDPVSVVAKSTFTRPTI
-1033 VSAWETGVITPWQA
+1033 NLGNKVAGVQRDSNLEAQIKASTQPAMEA
-1047 QKEARQRLMAEKITG
+1047 QKE
-1062 IDPKTMFKA
+1062 KA
-1071 SSSPQLF
+1071 
-1078 LGRNQFK
+1078 
-1085 PIENQ
+1085 
-1090 VPLNVQYNRTQ
+1090 
-1101 RENAYLDLKNP
+1101 LKNIKA
-1112 YRNISTS
+1112 NT
-1119 SLKEEVS
+1119 
-1126 KPESSNKTASNNVV
+1126 VV
-1140 STGSASDGRGS
+1140 STGSASNGRGFS
-1151 LFNPKNLLD
+1151 FNPKNLLD

-1197 YAPYTDMGLA
+1197 YAPYTDMGIA

-1216 IRQFKTVTSDPNQV
+1216 IRQFKTVKSDPNQV

-1316 DDLVRDQYEDQWAAA
+1316 MDLVRDQQDEQLAA
-1331 TRESLVAQQ
+1331 TVRDNIALQQNAQKT
-1340 DYQKSIQDL
+1340 YLEL
-1349 FNSSEAQE
+1349 FNSAEAQK
-1357 AWINEQNTNPSW
+1357 AWENEQLTNPNW
-1369 KSTYG
+1369 KSDYG
-1374 DTAAGRQ
+1374 DSEAGRQ
-1381 AFLEK
+1381 KFLEN
-1386 YYSGTIQNLQN
+1386 YYSGSIQNLQN
-1397 NLLAKMQLNNYRN
+1397 DMMMRSQLNSYLN
-1410 SRSRFTGRLRTI
+1410 SRSRFTGRRRTI
-1422 DMPESAIKDYYRMPS
+1422 DMPQSTIGNYYRNPS
-1437 FYTTHLDIMKKG
+1437 FYRTIPVIKKKG
-1449 GILTKSQR
+1449 GTITKTQR
-1457 YRNFSEQ
+1457 YRDFDEQ
-1464 AMLDKAKDY
+1464 AILDKAKDY

>member
-38 MAAHGSSITDDR
+38 MTAHGSSIADGR

-81 TFDNMNARQRRR
+81 SFNNLTDRQKRR
-93 AAKRTSKTGEVLDS
+93 AARRTSKTGEGIDRL
-107 TFNGRVNQV
+107 FNNRVNQV
-116 KTATNALRGFS
+116 KVATDALRNF
-127 HNQNTVR
+127 NYNQTAPATQNTNQSV
-134 ANPNRSIDI
+134 DV
-143 SRKLLLPYLRDEN
+143 SRRLYLNYERDKDGN
-156 GKLKLD
+156 LVLD
-162 ENGNRIYNADIDDSK
+162 ENNRRKFIPGTYNSAVFD
-177 IFNRLDFIQNLANEE
+177 RLDFLRNLANEQ
-192 NIVDWKGYNNQ
+192 NIVDWKGYENQ
-203 TKEDYLRF
+203 TKDAYLNF
-211 AREYSDWD
+211 IQNYNDWD
-219 GLRQRIKNGTIT
+219 GLKQRIKDGSIT
-231 DRDITTLSKLGI
+231 DNDINVLSQIGI
-243 LDRETTSGTSES
+243 LDRN
-255 GGAQSE
+255 QSSDNE
-261 QEKWELWDKENN
+261 DNNDNADSNASKWDKDNN
-273 FTPDF
+273 FTEEF
-278 RSTYNIS
+278 RNKYKIS
-285 YGPNGELLTEGLGLE
+285 YGPNGEILTEGFGLD
-300 GYGKDW
+300 GYGSNW
-306 RHAYFGENFVKIH
+306 SNAYFGDNFAALY

-325 QDYILYNGRLYSKN
+325 KDYILYEGRLYSKN
-339 EWSNPDSEINQ
+339 EWTDPNSEIHQ
-350 ILKSPNVDIFNKMS
+350 ILSSPRVDIFNKMR
-364 QNLFDPIKNGQ
+364 QNLFDPVQNGK

-385 QRYNSQLQYNPY
+385 TRYNSELQYNPY
-397 FNSTY
+397 FNQNY

-410 AYTSPL
+410 SYTTPL
-416 YENLPQGVTV
+416 YQNLPQGVTV

-431 SNTPRNEFGV
+431 KNTPRNEFGV
-441 PTSISPVGL
+441 PTSISSVGL
-450 DENGNVIDISKY
+450 DQNGNVVDLSEY
-462 IRAVGYN
+462 VRANGYN
-469 GEATGNAFY
+469 GEATGDAFY
-478 SRVNPT
+478 SRIPLT

-564 NMGPLGMYEFAGARQ
+564 NMNPLGMYEFAGARQ

-594 GLINWISQD
+594 GLINWISQN

-695 DAISFLPGVG
+695 DVVSFLPGVG

-742 EGEWTLDDYRNI
+742 EGEWTLDDYKNI

-767 LDRTVGYKKT
+767 LDRTIGYKKT
-777 GKVADVSEKVTPEKL
+777 GRTADISGKATPEKL
-792 IDIQKK
+792 IDIQKR
-798 ALDDVVSQH
+798 ALNDAVSQN
-807 PGKFK
+807 PGQFK
-812 EKKWYDAKT
+812 GKAWYDAKT
-821 GKINYEDAL
+821 GNINYEDAL
-830 KDEEILANL
+830 KDADVLSNL
-839 PKNKLYQEGISRIK
+839 PKNKLYQEGLSKIK
-853 AATKNIKSSISDR
+853 TATKNLNSSITDR
-866 LTGDKR
+866 LTGDRK
-872 ELRARTEE
+872 ELRARTED

-891 RSWMRGAQNREFGN
+891 RSWMKGAQNREFGN

-920 DAPSVRGLNIF
+920 DAPSVRGFNIF

-964 IRTAKPRLMLP
+964 IRTVKPRLMLP

-1021 GVYGSFDAEPVI
+1021 GAYGSFEVDPVSVVAKSTFTRPTI
-1033 VSAWETGVITPWQA
+1033 NLGNKVAGVQRDSNLEAQIKASTQPAMEA
-1047 QKEARQRLMAEKITG
+1047 QKE
-1062 IDPKTMFKA
+1062 KA
-1071 SSSPQLF
+1071 
-1078 LGRNQFK
+1078 
-1085 PIENQ
+1085 
-1090 VPLNVQYNRTQ
+1090 
-1101 RENAYLDLKNP
+1101 LKNIKA
-1112 YRNISTS
+1112 NT
-1119 SLKEEVS
+1119 
-1126 KPESSNKTASNNVV
+1126 VV
-1140 STGSASDGRGS
+1140 STGSASNGRGFS
-1151 LFNPKNLLD
+1151 FNPKNLLD

-1197 YAPYTDMGLA
+1197 YAPYTDMGIA

-1316 DDLVRDQYEDQWAAA
+1316 MDLVRDQQEEQ
-1331 TRESLVAQQ
+1331 VAKTVRDNLALQQ
-1340 DYQKSIQDL
+1340 DMQKKFIDLYNSKQAQDAWL
-1349 FNSSEAQE
+1349 NEQKINPNWKTEYGNSEA
-1357 AWINEQNTNPSW
+1357 
-1369 KSTYG
+1369 
-1374 DTAAGRQ
+1374 GRR
-1381 AFLEK
+1381 AFLDK
-1386 YYSGTIQNLQN
+1386 YYSGTIQNMQN
-1397 NLLAKMQLNNYRN
+1397 DLIMRMQLNGYLNGRN
-1410 SRSRFTGRLRTI
+1410 RFTGGYRTLTI
-1422 DMPESAIKDYYRMPS
+1422 PESTIKDYYRPSS
-1437 FYTTHLDIMKKG
+1437 FYTTFANVHKKG
-1449 GILTKSQR
+1449 GTITQR
-1457 YRNFSEQ
+1457 YRDFDEQ
-1464 AMLDKAKDY
+1464 SLLDKAKDY
-1473 RKAVQ
+1473 RRAIQ
-1478 KMDDNLIKLLLKM
+1478 KMDDNLVKFLLKM

>member
-920 DAPSVRGLNIF
+920 DAPSINGLNIF

-937 TGELI
+937 TGDLI
-942 NGDQA
+942 NGGQA

-956 PIPAKPIK
+956 PVPTKPIK
-964 IRTAKPRLMLP
+964 PRIIKPRLMLP

-984 PNDGGMVYRPQSL
+984 PNDGGMIYRPQKL
-997 YKKGG
+997 FKKGG

-1007 QGGSKFFGKSMDNQ
+1007 ERGEKFFGKSMDNQ
-1021 GVYGSFDAEPVI
+1021 GAYGSFDVTPVSVTATGTFSRPVI
-1033 VSAWETGVITPWQA
+1033 DLKGNISGVSRDTNL
-1047 QKEARQRLMAEKITG
+1047 EARIGT
-1062 IDPKTMFKA
+1062 TT
-1071 SSSPQLF
+1071 
-1078 LGRNQFK
+1078 K
-1085 PIENQ
+1085 PAMDAK
-1090 VPLNVQYNRTQ
+1090 
-1101 RENAYLDLKNP
+1101 REEFLKN
-1112 YRNISTS
+1112 I
-1119 SLKEEVS
+1119 
-1126 KPESSNKTASNNVV
+1126 KTNSVV
-1140 STGSASDGRGS
+1140 STGNTSNRRSS
-1151 LFNPKNLLD
+1151 INPKNILD

-1190 RSMPTEI
+1190 KSMPTEI
-1197 YAPYTDMGLA
+1197 YAPYTDMGIA

-1238 QQADQLANERDTRLS
+1238 QQADQLAAERDTKLS

-1260 DKDLAARREYANQRT
+1260 DRDIAARREYANQRT
-1275 QIADYNKAVLGQ
+1275 QIADYNRAVLGQ

-1316 DDLVRDQYEDQWAAA
+1316 NDLVRDQQDEQLAA
-1331 TRESLVAQQ
+1331 TVRDNIALQQNAQKT
-1340 DYQKSIQDL
+1340 YLEL
-1349 FNSSEAQE
+1349 FNSAEAQK
-1357 AWINEQNTNPSW
+1357 AWENEQLTNPNW
-1369 KSTYG
+1369 KSDYG
-1374 DTAAGRQ
+1374 DSEAGRQ
-1381 AFLEK
+1381 KFLEN
-1386 YYSGTIQNLQN
+1386 YYSGSIQNLQN
-1397 NLLAKMQLNNYRN
+1397 DMMMRSQLNSYLN
-1410 SRSRFTGRLRTI
+1410 SRSRFTGRRRTI
-1422 DMPESAIKDYYRMPS
+1422 DMPQSTIGNYYRNPS
-1437 FYTTHLDIMKKG
+1437 FYRTIPVIKKKG

>member
-143 SRKLLLPYLRDEN
+143 SRKLLLPYLRDKN

-462 IRAVGYN
+462 IRAGGYN

-920 DAPSVRGLNIF
+920 DAPSINGLNIF

-937 TGELI
+937 TGDLI
-942 NGDQA
+942 NGGQA

-956 PIPAKPIK
+956 PVPTKPIK
-964 IRTAKPRLMLP
+964 PRIIKPRLMLP

-984 PNDGGMVYRPQSL
+984 PNDGGMIYSPQKL
-997 YKKGG
+997 FKKGG

-1007 QGGSKFFGKSMDNQ
+1007 ERGEKFFGKSMDNQ
-1021 GVYGSFDAEPVI
+1021 GAYGSFDVTPVSVTATGTFSRPVI
-1033 VSAWETGVITPWQA
+1033 DLKGNISGVSRDTNL
-1047 QKEARQRLMAEKITG
+1047 EARIGT
-1062 IDPKTMFKA
+1062 TT
-1071 SSSPQLF
+1071 
-1078 LGRNQFK
+1078 K
-1085 PIENQ
+1085 PAMDAK
-1090 VPLNVQYNRTQ
+1090 
-1101 RENAYLDLKNP
+1101 REEFLKN
-1112 YRNISTS
+1112 I
-1119 SLKEEVS
+1119 
-1126 KPESSNKTASNNVV
+1126 KTNSVV
-1140 STGSASDGRGS
+1140 STGNTSNRRFSI
-1151 LFNPKNLLD
+1151 NPKNILD

-1190 RSMPTEI
+1190 KSMPTEI
-1197 YAPYTDMGLA
+1197 YAPYTDMGIA

-1238 QQADQLANERDTRLS
+1238 QQADQLAAERDTKLS

-1260 DKDLAARREYANQRT
+1260 DRDIAARREYANQRT
-1275 QIADYNKAVLGQ
+1275 QIADYNRAVLGQ

-1331 TRESLVAQQ
+1331 TRDSLVAQQ

-1422 DMPESAIKDYYRMPS
+1422 DMPESAIKNYYRMPS

>member
-1 MAQVNIQKLQE
+1 
-12 GGSVKKYGT
+12 
-21 FTKDGVTYQVD
+21 
-32 DDFLQA
+32 
-38 MAAHGSSITDDR
+38 
-50 ARADYGAIV
+50 
-59 NALRSGAD
+59 
-67 LSYDSNTNELRGDV
+67 
-81 TFDNMNARQRRR
+81 
-93 AAKRTSKTGEVLDS
+93 
-107 TFNGRVNQV
+107 
-116 KTATNALRGFS
+116 
-127 HNQNTVR
+127 
-134 ANPNRSIDI
+134 
-143 SRKLLLPYLRDEN
+143 
-156 GKLKLD
+156 
-162 ENGNRIYNADIDDSK
+162 
-177 IFNRLDFIQNLANEE
+177 
-192 NIVDWKGYNNQ
+192 
-203 TKEDYLRF
+203 
-211 AREYSDWD
+211 
-219 GLRQRIKNGTIT
+219 
-231 DRDITTLSKLGI
+231 
-243 LDRETTSGTSES
+243 
-255 GGAQSE
+255 
-261 QEKWELWDKENN
+261 
-273 FTPDF
+273 
-278 RSTYNIS
+278 
-285 YGPNGELLTEGLGLE
+285 
-300 GYGKDW
+300 
-306 RHAYFGENFVKIH
+306 
-319 PELKRF
+319 
-325 QDYILYNGRLYSKN
+325 
-339 EWSNPDSEINQ
+339 
-350 ILKSPNVDIFNKMS
+350 MS

-650 AIPTGGNPVAATLG
+650 AIPTGGNPAAATLG

-920 DAPSVRGLNIF
+920 DAPSINGLNIF

-937 TGELI
+937 TGDLI
-942 NGDQA
+942 NGGQA

-956 PIPAKPIK
+956 PVPTKPIK
-964 IRTAKPRLMLP
+964 PRIIKPRLMLP

-984 PNDGGMVYRPQSL
+984 PNDGGMIYRPQKL
-997 YKKGG
+997 FKKGG

-1007 QGGSKFFGKSMDNQ
+1007 ERGEKFFGKSMDNQ
-1021 GVYGSFDAEPVI
+1021 GAYGSFDVTPVSVTATGTFSRPVI
-1033 VSAWETGVITPWQA
+1033 DLKGNISGVSRDTNL
-1047 QKEARQRLMAEKITG
+1047 EARIGT
-1062 IDPKTMFKA
+1062 TT
-1071 SSSPQLF
+1071 
-1078 LGRNQFK
+1078 K
-1085 PIENQ
+1085 PAMDAK
-1090 VPLNVQYNRTQ
+1090 
-1101 RENAYLDLKNP
+1101 REEFLKN
-1112 YRNISTS
+1112 I
-1119 SLKEEVS
+1119 
-1126 KPESSNKTASNNVV
+1126 KTNSVV
-1140 STGSASDGRGS
+1140 STGNTSNRRFSI
-1151 LFNPKNLLD
+1151 NPKNILD

-1190 RSMPTEI
+1190 KSMPTEI
-1197 YAPYTDMGLA
+1197 YAPYTDMGIA

-1238 QQADQLANERDTRLS
+1238 QQADQLAAERDTKLS

-1260 DKDLAARREYANQRT
+1260 DRDIAARREYANQRT
-1275 QIADYNKAVLGQ
+1275 QIADYNRAVLGQ

-1422 DMPESAIKDYYRMPS
+1422 DMPESAIKNYYRMPS

>member
-1 MAQVNIQKLQE
+1 MAQVNIQKLQ
-12 GGSVKKYGT
+12 GGGAVKKYGN

-81 TFDNMNARQRRR
+81 TFDNMSDRQRRR
-93 AAKRTSKTGEVLDS
+93 AARRTSKTGEALDS

-116 KTATNALRGFS
+116 KSATNALRGFNY
-127 HNQNTVR
+127 NQVTPQ
-134 ANPNRSIDI
+134 ANKNKSVDV
-143 SRKLLLPYLRDEN
+143 SRKLFLSYKRDKDGNLVLDDN
-156 GKLKLD
+156 GR
-162 ENGNRIYNADIDDSK
+162 RIYNTDTDNTS
-177 IFNRLDFIQNLANEE
+177 IFDRLDFLRNLEKEE

-203 TKEDYLRF
+203 TKDVYSRF
-211 AREYSDWD
+211 VKEYTDWD
-219 GLRQRIKNGTIT
+219 GLYQRIKDGSIT
-231 DRDITTLSKLGI
+231 DSDINTLSKLGI
-243 LDRETTSGTSES
+243 LDKTNTSKTSEE
-255 GGAQSE
+255 GGAQSN
-261 QEKWELWDKENN
+261 QDKWDKDNN
-273 FTPDF
+273 FTTDF
-278 RSTYNIS
+278 RNQFKIS
-285 YGPNGELLTEGLGLE
+285 YGPKGELLTEGFGLE

-306 RHAYFGENFVKIH
+306 RNAYFGENFVNIH

-325 QDYILYNGRLYSKN
+325 KDYILYNGRLYSKN
-339 EWSNPDSEINQ
+339 EWANPESEINQ
-350 ILKSPNVDIFNKMS
+350 ILNSPNVDIFNKMR
-364 QNLFDPIKNGQ
+364 QNLFDPVKNGQ

-397 FNSTY
+397 FNKTY
-402 KDDNNVLY
+402 KNDDNVLY
-410 AYTSPL
+410 TYTSPL
-416 YENLPQGVTV
+416 YENLPKGVTV

-431 SNTPRNEFGV
+431 NNTPRNEFGV
-441 PTSISPVGL
+441 PTSIPSIGL
-450 DENGNVIDISKY
+450 DENGNVVDISKY
-462 IRAVGYN
+462 IRAAGYN

-478 SRVNPT
+478 SRIDPT
-484 DKILGGYV
+484 DKILGGYI
-492 WDDFDESGKYSFAY
+492 WDDFDPSGRYSFAY
-506 NPDNPEMGY
+506 NPEDETQGF
-515 FYDSENN
+515 FYDTESK
-522 KLYPFRQEVFRQL
+522 KLHPFNRNWFKSL
-535 LNNDGY
+535 LNDNY
-541 LSAEE
+541 LSADE
-546 INQIKHMD
+546 INAIKHRE
-554 WGAFRRWLNR
+554 WSGFRRWLN
-564 NMGPLGMYEFAGARQ
+564 AGFFNDEYAGKRV
-579 PAIPYN
+579 PAIHYN

-594 GLINWISQD
+594 GLINWISKD
-603 TPKTSPKVK
+603 TEKTTPKVET
-612 VRDEKKA
+612 RDEKKA

-650 AIPTGGNPVAATLG
+650 AIPTGGNPVAAALG

-675 VKRDGLDWGD
+675 VKRDGFDLGD
-685 IGNAALGLGL
+685 LGNAALGLGL
-695 DAISFLPGVG
+695 DVVSFLPGVG

-767 LDRTVGYKKT
+767 LDRTIGYKKT
-777 GKVADVSEKVTPEKL
+777 GRTADISGKAAPEKL
-792 IDIQKK
+792 IDIQKR
-798 ALDDVVSQH
+798 ALNDAVSQN
-807 PGKFK
+807 PGQFK
-812 EKKWYDAKT
+812 GKAWYDAKT
-821 GKINYEDAL
+821 GNINYEDAL
-830 KDEEILANL
+830 KDADVLSNL
-839 PKNKLYQEGISRIK
+839 PKNKLYQEGLSKIK
-853 AATKNIKSSISDR
+853 TATKNLNSSITDR
-866 LTGDKR
+866 LTGDRK
-872 ELRARTEE
+872 ELRARTED

-1021 GVYGSFDAEPVI
+1021 GAYGSFEVDPVSVVAKSTFTRPTI
-1033 VSAWETGVITPWQA
+1033 NLGNKVAGVQRDSNLEAQIKASTQPAMEA
-1047 QKEARQRLMAEKITG
+1047 QKE
-1062 IDPKTMFKA
+1062 KA
-1071 SSSPQLF
+1071 
-1078 LGRNQFK
+1078 
-1085 PIENQ
+1085 
-1090 VPLNVQYNRTQ
+1090 
-1101 RENAYLDLKNP
+1101 LKNIKA
-1112 YRNISTS
+1112 NT
-1119 SLKEEVS
+1119 
-1126 KPESSNKTASNNVV
+1126 VV
-1140 STGSASDGRGS
+1140 STGSASNGRGFS
-1151 LFNPKNLLD
+1151 FNPKNLLD

-1197 YAPYTDMGLA
+1197 YAPYTDMGIA

-1316 DDLVRDQYEDQWAAA
+1316 MDLVRDQQDEQLAA
-1331 TRESLVAQQ
+1331 TVRDNIALQQNAQKT
-1340 DYQKSIQDL
+1340 YLEL
-1349 FNSSEAQE
+1349 FNSVEAQK
-1357 AWINEQNTNPSW
+1357 AWENEQLTNPNW
-1369 KSTYG
+1369 KSDYG
-1374 DTAAGRQ
+1374 DSEAGRQ
-1381 AFLEK
+1381 KFLEN
-1386 YYSGTIQNLQN
+1386 YYSGSIQNLQN
-1397 NLLAKMQLNNYRN
+1397 DMMMRSQLNSYLN
-1410 SRSRFTGRLRTI
+1410 SRSRFTGRRRTI
-1422 DMPESAIKDYYRMPS
+1422 DMPQSTIGNYYRNPS
-1437 FYTTHLDIMKKG
+1437 FYRTIPVIKKKG
-1449 GILTKSQR
+1449 GTITKTQR
-1457 YRNFSEQ
+1457 YRDFDEQ
-1464 AMLDKAKDY
+1464 AILDKAKDY

>member
-1 MAQVNIQKLQE
+1 MAQVNIQKLQ
-12 GGSVKKYGT
+12 GGGAVKKYGN

-81 TFDNMNARQRRR
+81 TFDNMSNRQRRR
-93 AAKRTSKTGEVLDS
+93 AARRTSKTGEALDS

-116 KTATNALRGFS
+116 KSATNALRGFNY
-127 HNQNTVR
+127 NQVTPQ
-134 ANPNRSIDI
+134 ANKNKSVDV
-143 SRKLLLPYLRDEN
+143 SRKLFLSYKRDKDGNLVLDDN
-156 GKLKLD
+156 GR
-162 ENGNRIYNADIDDSK
+162 RIYNTDTDNTS
-177 IFNRLDFIQNLANEE
+177 IFDRLDFLRNLEKEE

-203 TKEDYLRF
+203 TKDVYSRF
-211 AREYSDWD
+211 VKEYTDWD
-219 GLRQRIKNGTIT
+219 GLYQRIKDGSIT
-231 DRDITTLSKLGI
+231 DSDINTLSKLGI
-243 LDRETTSGTSES
+243 LDKTNTSKTSEE
-255 GGAQSE
+255 GGAQSN
-261 QEKWELWDKENN
+261 QDKWDKDNN
-273 FTPDF
+273 FTTDF
-278 RSTYNIS
+278 RNQFKIS
-285 YGPNGELLTEGLGLE
+285 YGPKGELLTEGFGLE

-306 RHAYFGENFVKIH
+306 RNAYFGENFVNIH

-325 QDYILYNGRLYSKN
+325 KDYILYNGRLYSKN
-339 EWSNPDSEINQ
+339 EWANPESEINQ
-350 ILKSPNVDIFNKMS
+350 ILNSPNVDIFNKMR
-364 QNLFDPIKNGQ
+364 QNLFDPVKNGQ

-397 FNSTY
+397 FNKTY
-402 KDDNNVLY
+402 KNDDNVLY
-410 AYTSPL
+410 TYTSPL
-416 YENLPQGVTV
+416 YENLPKGVTV

-431 SNTPRNEFGV
+431 NNTPRNEFGV
-441 PTSISPVGL
+441 PTSIPSIGL
-450 DENGNVIDISKY
+450 DENGNVVDISKY
-462 IRAVGYN
+462 IRAAGYN

-478 SRVNPT
+478 SRIDPT
-484 DKILGGYV
+484 DKILGGYI
-492 WDDFDESGKYSFAY
+492 WDDFDPSGRYSFAY
-506 NPDNPEMGY
+506 NPEDETQGF
-515 FYDSENN
+515 FYDTESK
-522 KLYPFRQEVFRQL
+522 KLHPFNRNWFKSL
-535 LNNDGY
+535 LNDNY
-541 LSAEE
+541 LSADE
-546 INQIKHMD
+546 INAIKHRE
-554 WGAFRRWLNR
+554 WSGFRRWLN
-564 NMGPLGMYEFAGARQ
+564 AGFFNDEYAGKRV
-579 PAIPYN
+579 PAIHYN

-594 GLINWISQD
+594 GLINWISKD
-603 TPKTSPKVK
+603 TEKTTPKVET
-612 VRDEKKA
+612 RDEKKA

-650 AIPTGGNPVAATLG
+650 AIPTGGNPVAAALG

-675 VKRDGLDWGD
+675 VKRDGFDLGD
-685 IGNAALGLGL
+685 LGNAALGLGL
-695 DAISFLPGVG
+695 DVVSFLPGVG

-767 LDRTVGYKKT
+767 LDRTIGYKKT
-777 GKVADVSEKVTPEKL
+777 GRTADISGKATPEKL
-792 IDIQKK
+792 IDIQKR
-798 ALDDVVSQH
+798 ALNDAVSQN
-807 PGKFK
+807 PGQFK
-812 EKKWYDAKT
+812 GKAWYDAKT
-821 GKINYEDAL
+821 GNINYEDAL
-830 KDEEILANL
+830 KDADVLSNL
-839 PKNKLYQEGISRIK
+839 PKNKLYQEGLSKIK
-853 AATKNIKSSISDR
+853 TATKNLNSSITDR
-866 LTGDKR
+866 LTGDRK
-872 ELRARTEE
+872 ELRARTED

-891 RSWMRGAQNREFGN
+891 RSWMKGAQNREFGN

-956 PIPAKPIK
+956 PIK

-1021 GVYGSFDAEPVI
+1021 GAYGSFEVDPVSVVAKSTFTRPTI
-1033 VSAWETGVITPWQA
+1033 NLGNKVAGVQRDSNLEAQIKASTQPAMEA
-1047 QKEARQRLMAEKITG
+1047 QKE
-1062 IDPKTMFKA
+1062 KA
-1071 SSSPQLF
+1071 
-1078 LGRNQFK
+1078 
-1085 PIENQ
+1085 
-1090 VPLNVQYNRTQ
+1090 
-1101 RENAYLDLKNP
+1101 LKNIKA
-1112 YRNISTS
+1112 NT
-1119 SLKEEVS
+1119 
-1126 KPESSNKTASNNVV
+1126 VV
-1140 STGSASDGRGS
+1140 STGSASNGRGFS
-1151 LFNPKNLLD
+1151 FNPKNLLD

-1197 YAPYTDMGLA
+1197 YAPYTDMGIA

-1316 DDLVRDQYEDQWAAA
+1316 MDLVRDQQDEQLAA
-1331 TRESLVAQQ
+1331 TVRDNIALQQNAQKT
-1340 DYQKSIQDL
+1340 YLEL
-1349 FNSSEAQE
+1349 FNSAEAQK
-1357 AWINEQNTNPSW
+1357 AWENEQLTNPNW
-1369 KSTYG
+1369 KSDYG
-1374 DTAAGRQ
+1374 DSEAGRQ
-1381 AFLEK
+1381 KFLEN
-1386 YYSGTIQNLQN
+1386 YYSGSIQNLQN
-1397 NLLAKMQLNNYRN
+1397 DMMMRSQLNSYLN
-1410 SRSRFTGRLRTI
+1410 SRSRFTGRRRTI
-1422 DMPESAIKDYYRMPS
+1422 DMPQSTIGNYYRNPS
-1437 FYTTHLDIMKKG
+1437 FYRTIPVIKKKG
-1449 GILTKSQR
+1449 GTITKTQR
-1457 YRNFSEQ
+1457 YRDFDEQ
-1464 AMLDKAKDY
+1464 AILDKAKDY

>member
-127 HNQNTVR
+127 HNQNAVR

-650 AIPTGGNPVAATLG
+650 AIPTGGNPAAATLG

-695 DAISFLPGVG
+695 DAISLLPGVG

-920 DAPSVRGLNIF
+920 DAPSINGLNIF

-937 TGELI
+937 TGDLI
-942 NGDQA
+942 NGGQA

-956 PIPAKPIK
+956 PVPTKPIK
-964 IRTAKPRLMLP
+964 PRIIKPRLMLP

-984 PNDGGMVYRPQSL
+984 PNDGGMIYRPQKL
-997 YKKGG
+997 FKKGG

-1007 QGGSKFFGKSMDNQ
+1007 ERGEKFFGKSMDNQ
-1021 GVYGSFDAEPVI
+1021 GAYGSFDVTPVSVTATGTFSRPVI
-1033 VSAWETGVITPWQA
+1033 DLKGNISGVSRDTNL
-1047 QKEARQRLMAEKITG
+1047 EARIGT
-1062 IDPKTMFKA
+1062 TT
-1071 SSSPQLF
+1071 
-1078 LGRNQFK
+1078 K
-1085 PIENQ
+1085 PAMDAK
-1090 VPLNVQYNRTQ
+1090 
-1101 RENAYLDLKNP
+1101 REEFLKN
-1112 YRNISTS
+1112 II
-1119 SLKEEVS
+1119 
-1126 KPESSNKTASNNVV
+1126 V
-1140 STGSASDGRGS
+1140 STGNTSNRRFSI
-1151 LFNPKNLLD
+1151 NPKNILD

-1190 RSMPTEI
+1190 KSMPTEI
-1197 YAPYTDMGLA
+1197 YAPYTDMGIA

-1238 QQADQLANERDTRLS
+1238 QQADQLAAERDTKLS

-1260 DKDLAARREYANQRT
+1260 DRDIAARREYANQRT
-1275 QIADYNKAVLGQ
+1275 QIADYNRAVLGQ

-1422 DMPESAIKDYYRMPS
+1422 DMPESAIKNYYRMPS

>member
-650 AIPTGGNPVAATLG
+650 AIPTGGNPAAATLG

-920 DAPSVRGLNIF
+920 DAPSINGLNIF

-937 TGELI
+937 TGDLI
-942 NGDQA
+942 NGGQA

-956 PIPAKPIK
+956 PVPTKPIK
-964 IRTAKPRLMLP
+964 PRIIKPRLMLP

-984 PNDGGMVYRPQSL
+984 PNDGGMIYRPQKL
-997 YKKGG
+997 FKKGG

-1007 QGGSKFFGKSMDNQ
+1007 ERGEKFFGKSMDNQ
-1021 GVYGSFDAEPVI
+1021 GAYGSFDVPPVSVTATGTFSRPVI
-1033 VSAWETGVITPWQA
+1033 DLKGNISGVSRDTNL
-1047 QKEARQRLMAEKITG
+1047 EARIGTTTKPAMDAKREEFLKDI
-1062 IDPKTMFKA
+1062 KTN
-1071 SSSPQLF
+1071 S
-1078 LGRNQFK
+1078 
-1085 PIENQ
+1085 
-1090 VPLNVQYNRTQ
+1090 
-1101 RENAYLDLKNP
+1101 
-1112 YRNISTS
+1112 
-1119 SLKEEVS
+1119 
-1126 KPESSNKTASNNVV
+1126 VV
-1140 STGSASDGRGS
+1140 STGNTSNRRFSI
-1151 LFNPKNLLD
+1151 NPKNILD

-1190 RSMPTEI
+1190 KSMPTEI
-1197 YAPYTDMGLA
+1197 YAPYTDMGIA

-1216 IRQFKTVTSDPNQV
+1216 IRQFKTATSDPNKV

-1238 QQADQLANERDTRLS
+1238 QQADQLAAERDTKLS

-1260 DKDLAARREYANQRT
+1260 DRDIAARREYANQRT
-1275 QIADYNKAVLGQ
+1275 QIADYNRAVLGQ

-1340 DYQKSIQDL
+1340 DYQKSTQDL

-1397 NLLAKMQLNNYRN
+1397 NLLAKMQLSNYRN

-1422 DMPESAIKDYYRMPS
+1422 DMPESAIKNYYRMPS

>member
-1 MAQVNIQKLQE
+1 MAQVNIQKLQ
-12 GGSVKKYGT
+12 GGGAVKKYGN

-81 TFDNMNARQRRR
+81 TFDNMSDRQRRR
-93 AAKRTSKTGEVLDS
+93 AARRTSKTGEALDS

-116 KTATNALRGFS
+116 KSATNALRGFNY
-127 HNQNTVR
+127 NQVTPQ
-134 ANPNRSIDI
+134 ANKNKSVDV
-143 SRKLLLPYLRDEN
+143 SRKLFLSYKRDKDGNLVLDDN
-156 GKLKLD
+156 GR
-162 ENGNRIYNADIDDSK
+162 RIYNTDTDNTS
-177 IFNRLDFIQNLANEE
+177 IFDRLDFLRNLEKEE

-203 TKEDYLRF
+203 TKDVYSRF
-211 AREYSDWD
+211 VKEYTDWD
-219 GLRQRIKNGTIT
+219 GLYQRIKDGSIT
-231 DRDITTLSKLGI
+231 DSDINTLSKLGI
-243 LDRETTSGTSES
+243 LDKTNTSKTSEE
-255 GGAQSE
+255 GGAQSN
-261 QEKWELWDKENN
+261 QDKWDKDNN
-273 FTPDF
+273 FTTDF
-278 RSTYNIS
+278 RNQFKIS
-285 YGPNGELLTEGLGLE
+285 YGPKGELLTEGFGLE

-306 RHAYFGENFVKIH
+306 RNAYFGENFVNIH

-325 QDYILYNGRLYSKN
+325 KDYILYNGRLYSKN
-339 EWSNPDSEINQ
+339 EWANPESEINQ
-350 ILKSPNVDIFNKMS
+350 ILNSPNVDIFNKMR
-364 QNLFDPIKNGQ
+364 QNLFDPVKNGQ

-397 FNSTY
+397 FNKTY
-402 KDDNNVLY
+402 KNDDNVLY
-410 AYTSPL
+410 TYTSPL
-416 YENLPQGVTV
+416 YENLPKGVTV

-431 SNTPRNEFGV
+431 NNTPRNEFGV
-441 PTSISPVGL
+441 PTSIPSIGL
-450 DENGNVIDISKY
+450 DENGNVVDISKY
-462 IRAVGYN
+462 IRAAGYN

-478 SRVNPT
+478 SRIDPT
-484 DKILGGYV
+484 DKILGGYI
-492 WDDFDESGKYSFAY
+492 WDDFDPSGRYSFAY
-506 NPDNPEMGY
+506 NPEDETQGF
-515 FYDSENN
+515 FYDTESK
-522 KLYPFRQEVFRQL
+522 KLHPFNRNWFKSL
-535 LNNDGY
+535 LNDNY
-541 LSAEE
+541 LSADE
-546 INQIKHMD
+546 INAIKHRE
-554 WGAFRRWLNR
+554 WSGFRRWLN
-564 NMGPLGMYEFAGARQ
+564 AGFFNDEYAGKRV
-579 PAIPYN
+579 PAIHYN

-594 GLINWISQD
+594 GLINWISKD
-603 TPKTSPKVK
+603 TEKTTPKVET
-612 VRDEKKA
+612 RDEKKA

-650 AIPTGGNPVAATLG
+650 AIPTGGNPVAAALG

-675 VKRDGLDWGD
+675 VKRDGFDLGD
-685 IGNAALGLGL
+685 LGNAALGLGL
-695 DAISFLPGVG
+695 DVVSFLPGVG

-767 LDRTVGYKKT
+767 LDRTIGYKKT
-777 GKVADVSEKVTPEKL
+777 GRTADISGKAAPEKL
-792 IDIQKK
+792 IDIQKR
-798 ALDDVVSQH
+798 ALNDAVSQN
-807 PGKFK
+807 PGQFK
-812 EKKWYDAKT
+812 GKAWYDAKT
-821 GKINYEDAL
+821 GNINYEDAL
-830 KDEEILANL
+830 KDADVLSNL
-839 PKNKLYQEGISRIK
+839 PKNKLYQEGLSKIK
-853 AATKNIKSSISDR
+853 TATKNLNSSITDR
-866 LTGDKR
+866 LTGDRK
-872 ELRARTEE
+872 ELRARTED

-1021 GVYGSFDAEPVI
+1021 GAYGSFEVDPVSVVAKSTFTRPTI
-1033 VSAWETGVITPWQA
+1033 NLGNKVAGVQRDSNLEAQIKASTQPAMEA
-1047 QKEARQRLMAEKITG
+1047 QKE
-1062 IDPKTMFKA
+1062 KA
-1071 SSSPQLF
+1071 
-1078 LGRNQFK
+1078 
-1085 PIENQ
+1085 
-1090 VPLNVQYNRTQ
+1090 
-1101 RENAYLDLKNP
+1101 LKNIKA
-1112 YRNISTS
+1112 NT
-1119 SLKEEVS
+1119 
-1126 KPESSNKTASNNVV
+1126 VV
-1140 STGSASDGRGS
+1140 STGSASNGRGFS
-1151 LFNPKNLLD
+1151 FNPKNLLD

-1197 YAPYTDMGLA
+1197 YAPYTDMGIA

-1316 DDLVRDQYEDQWAAA
+1316 MDLVRDQQDEQLAA
-1331 TRESLVAQQ
+1331 TVRDNIALQQNAQKT
-1340 DYQKSIQDL
+1340 YLEL
-1349 FNSSEAQE
+1349 FNSAEAQK
-1357 AWINEQNTNPSW
+1357 AWENEQLTNPNW
-1369 KSTYG
+1369 KSDYG
-1374 DTAAGRQ
+1374 DSEAGRQ
-1381 AFLEK
+1381 KFLEN
-1386 YYSGTIQNLQN
+1386 YYSGSIQNLQN
-1397 NLLAKMQLNNYRN
+1397 DMMMRSQLNSYLN
-1410 SRSRFTGRLRTI
+1410 SRSRFTGRRRTI
-1422 DMPESAIKDYYRMPS
+1422 DMPQSTIGNYYRNPS
-1437 FYTTHLDIMKKG
+1437 FYRTIPVIKKKG
-1449 GILTKSQR
+1449 GTITKTQR
-1457 YRNFSEQ
+1457 YRDFDEQ
-1464 AMLDKAKDY
+1464 AILDKAKDY

>member
-410 AYTSPL
+410 TYTSPL

-462 IRAVGYN
+462 TRAVGYN

-920 DAPSVRGLNIF
+920 DAPSINGLNIF

-937 TGELI
+937 TGDLI
-942 NGDQA
+942 NGGQA

-956 PIPAKPIK
+956 PVPTKPIK
-964 IRTAKPRLMLP
+964 PRIIKPRLMLP

-984 PNDGGMVYRPQSL
+984 PNDGGMIYRPQKL
-997 YKKGG
+997 FKKGG

-1007 QGGSKFFGKSMDNQ
+1007 ERGEKFFGKSMDNQ
-1021 GVYGSFDAEPVI
+1021 GAYGSFDVTPVSVTATGTFSRPVI
-1033 VSAWETGVITPWQA
+1033 DLKGNISGVSRDTNL
-1047 QKEARQRLMAEKITG
+1047 EARIGT
-1062 IDPKTMFKA
+1062 TT
-1071 SSSPQLF
+1071 
-1078 LGRNQFK
+1078 K
-1085 PIENQ
+1085 PAMDAK
-1090 VPLNVQYNRTQ
+1090 
-1101 RENAYLDLKNP
+1101 REEFLKN
-1112 YRNISTS
+1112 II
-1119 SLKEEVS
+1119 
-1126 KPESSNKTASNNVV
+1126 V
-1140 STGSASDGRGS
+1140 STGNTSNRRFSI
-1151 LFNPKNLLD
+1151 NPKNILD

-1190 RSMPTEI
+1190 KSMPTEI
-1197 YAPYTDMGLA
+1197 YAPYTDMGIA

-1238 QQADQLANERDTRLS
+1238 QQADQLAAERDTKLS

-1260 DKDLAARREYANQRT
+1260 DRDIAARREYANQRT
-1275 QIADYNKAVLGQ
+1275 QIADYNRAVLGQ

-1397 NLLAKMQLNNYRN
+1397 NLLAKMQLSNYRN
-1410 SRSRFTGRLRTI
+1410 SRSRFTGRLKTI
-1422 DMPESAIKDYYRMPS
+1422 DMPESAIKNYYRMPS

>member
-1 MAQVNIQKLQE
+1 MAQVNIQKLQ
-12 GGSVKKYGT
+12 GGGAVKKYGN

-81 TFDNMNARQRRR
+81 TFDNMSNRQRRR
-93 AAKRTSKTGEVLDS
+93 AARRTSKTGEALDS

-116 KTATNALRGFS
+116 KSATNALRGFNY
-127 HNQNTVR
+127 NQVTPQ
-134 ANPNRSIDI
+134 ANKNKSVDV
-143 SRKLLLPYLRDEN
+143 SRKLFLSYKRDKDGNLVLDDN
-156 GKLKLD
+156 GR
-162 ENGNRIYNADIDDSK
+162 RIYNTDTDNTS
-177 IFNRLDFIQNLANEE
+177 IFDRLDFLRNLEKEE

-203 TKEDYLRF
+203 TKDVYSRF
-211 AREYSDWD
+211 VKEYTDWD
-219 GLRQRIKNGTIT
+219 GLYQRIKDGSIT
-231 DRDITTLSKLGI
+231 DSDINTLSKLGI
-243 LDRETTSGTSES
+243 LDKTNTSKTSEE
-255 GGAQSE
+255 GGAQSN
-261 QEKWELWDKENN
+261 QDKWDKDNN
-273 FTPDF
+273 FTTDF
-278 RSTYNIS
+278 RNQFKIS
-285 YGPNGELLTEGLGLE
+285 YGPKGELLTEGFGLE

-306 RHAYFGENFVKIH
+306 RNAYFGENFVNIH

-325 QDYILYNGRLYSKN
+325 KDYILYNGRLYSKN
-339 EWSNPDSEINQ
+339 EWANPESEINQ
-350 ILKSPNVDIFNKMS
+350 ILNSPNVDIFNKMR
-364 QNLFDPIKNGQ
+364 QNLFDPVKNGQ

-397 FNSTY
+397 FNKTY
-402 KDDNNVLY
+402 KNDDNVLY
-410 AYTSPL
+410 TYTSPL
-416 YENLPQGVTV
+416 YENLPKGVTV

-431 SNTPRNEFGV
+431 NNTPRNEFGV
-441 PTSISPVGL
+441 PTSIPSIGL
-450 DENGNVIDISKY
+450 DENGNVVDISKY
-462 IRAVGYN
+462 IRAAGYN

-478 SRVNPT
+478 SRIDPT
-484 DKILGGYV
+484 DKILGGYI
-492 WDDFDESGKYSFAY
+492 WDDFDPSGRYSFAY
-506 NPDNPEMGY
+506 NPEDETQGF
-515 FYDSENN
+515 FYDTESK
-522 KLYPFRQEVFRQL
+522 KLHPFNRNWFKSL
-535 LNNDGY
+535 LNDNY
-541 LSAEE
+541 LSADE
-546 INQIKHMD
+546 INAIKHRE
-554 WGAFRRWLNR
+554 WSGFRRWLN
-564 NMGPLGMYEFAGARQ
+564 AGFFNDEYAGKRV
-579 PAIPYN
+579 PAIHYN

-594 GLINWISQD
+594 GLINWISKD
-603 TPKTSPKVK
+603 TEKTTPKVET
-612 VRDEKKA
+612 RDEKKA

-650 AIPTGGNPVAATLG
+650 AIPTGGNPVAAALG

-675 VKRDGLDWGD
+675 VKRDGFDLGD
-685 IGNAALGLGL
+685 LGNAALGLGL
-695 DAISFLPGVG
+695 DVVSFLPGVG

-767 LDRTVGYKKT
+767 LDRTIGYKKT
-777 GKVADVSEKVTPEKL
+777 GRTADISGKATPEKL
-792 IDIQKK
+792 IDIQKR
-798 ALDDVVSQH
+798 ALNDAVSQN
-807 PGKFK
+807 PGQFK
-812 EKKWYDAKT
+812 GKAWYDAKT
-821 GKINYEDAL
+821 GNINYEDAL
-830 KDEEILANL
+830 KDADVLSNL
-839 PKNKLYQEGISRIK
+839 PKNKLYQEGLSKIK
-853 AATKNIKSSISDR
+853 TATKNLNSSITDR
-866 LTGDKR
+866 LTGDRK
-872 ELRARTEE
+872 ELRARTED

-891 RSWMRGAQNREFGN
+891 RSWMKGAQNREFGN

-1021 GVYGSFDAEPVI
+1021 GAYGSFEVDPVSVVAKSTFTRPTI
-1033 VSAWETGVITPWQA
+1033 NLGNKVAGVQRDSNLEAQIKASTQPAMEA
-1047 QKEARQRLMAEKITG
+1047 QKE
-1062 IDPKTMFKA
+1062 KA
-1071 SSSPQLF
+1071 
-1078 LGRNQFK
+1078 
-1085 PIENQ
+1085 
-1090 VPLNVQYNRTQ
+1090 
-1101 RENAYLDLKNP
+1101 LKNIKA
-1112 YRNISTS
+1112 NT
-1119 SLKEEVS
+1119 
-1126 KPESSNKTASNNVV
+1126 VV
-1140 STGSASDGRGS
+1140 SNGRGFS
-1151 LFNPKNLLD
+1151 FNPKNLLD

-1197 YAPYTDMGLA
+1197 YAPYTDMGIA

-1316 DDLVRDQYEDQWAAA
+1316 MDLVRDQQDEQLAA
-1331 TRESLVAQQ
+1331 TVRDNIALQQNAQKT
-1340 DYQKSIQDL
+1340 YLEL
-1349 FNSSEAQE
+1349 FNSAEAQK
-1357 AWINEQNTNPSW
+1357 AWENEQLTNPNW
-1369 KSTYG
+1369 KSDYG
-1374 DTAAGRQ
+1374 DSEAGRQ
-1381 AFLEK
+1381 KFLEN
-1386 YYSGTIQNLQN
+1386 YYSGSIQNLQN
-1397 NLLAKMQLNNYRN
+1397 DMMMRSQLNSYLN
-1410 SRSRFTGRLRTI
+1410 SRSRFTGRRRTI
-1422 DMPESAIKDYYRMPS
+1422 DMPQSTIGNYYRNPS
-1437 FYTTHLDIMKKG
+1437 FYRTIPVIKKKG
-1449 GILTKSQR
+1449 GTITKTQR
-1457 YRNFSEQ
+1457 YRDFDEQ
-1464 AMLDKAKDY
+1464 AILDKAKDY

>member
-38 MAAHGSSITDDR
+38 MTAHGSSIADGR

-81 TFDNMNARQRRR
+81 SFNNLTDRQKRRVAR
-93 AAKRTSKTGEVLDS
+93 RTSKTGEGIDRL
-107 TFNGRVNQV
+107 FNNRVNQV
-116 KTATNALRGFS
+116 KVATDALRNFNY
-127 HNQNTVR
+127 NQIAPATRNTNQSV
-134 ANPNRSIDI
+134 DV
-143 SRKLLLPYLRDEN
+143 SRRLYLNYERDKDGN
-156 GKLKLD
+156 LVLD
-162 ENGNRIYNADIDDSK
+162 ENNRRKFIPGTYNSAVFD
-177 IFNRLDFIQNLANEE
+177 RLDFLRNLANEQ
-192 NIVDWKGYNNQ
+192 NIVDWKGYENQ
-203 TKEDYLRF
+203 TKDAYLSF
-211 AREYSDWD
+211 IQNYNDWD
-219 GLRQRIKNGTIT
+219 GLKQRIKDGSIT
-231 DRDITTLSKLGI
+231 DNDINVLSQIGI
-243 LDRETTSGTSES
+243 LDRN
-255 GGAQSE
+255 QSSDNE
-261 QEKWELWDKENN
+261 DNNDNADSNASKWDKDNN
-273 FTPDF
+273 FTEEF
-278 RSTYNIS
+278 RNKYKIS
-285 YGPNGELLTEGLGLE
+285 YGPNGEILTEGFGLD
-300 GYGKDW
+300 GYGSNW
-306 RHAYFGENFVKIH
+306 SNAYFGDNFAALY

-325 QDYILYNGRLYSKN
+325 KDYILYEGRLYSKN
-339 EWSNPDSEINQ
+339 EWTDPNSEIHQ
-350 ILKSPNVDIFNKMS
+350 ILSSPRVDIFNKMR
-364 QNLFDPIKNGQ
+364 QNLFDPVQNGK

-385 QRYNSQLQYNPY
+385 TRYNSELQYNPY
-397 FNSTY
+397 FNQNY

-410 AYTSPL
+410 SYTTPL
-416 YENLPQGVTV
+416 YQNLPQGVTV

-431 SNTPRNEFGV
+431 KNTPRNEFGV
-441 PTSISPVGL
+441 PTSISSVGL
-450 DENGNVIDISKY
+450 DQNGNVVDLSEY
-462 IRAVGYN
+462 VRANGYN
-469 GEATGNAFY
+469 GEATGDAFY
-478 SRVNPT
+478 SRIPLT
-484 DKILGGYV
+484 DKILGGYI
-492 WDDFDESGKYSFAY
+492 WDDFDESGKYSFVY
-506 NPDNPEMGY
+506 NPEDESQGY
-515 FYDSENN
+515 FYDSENQ
-522 KLYPFRQEVFRQL
+522 KLYPFSRNWFQSL
-535 LNNDGY
+535 LNDNY
-541 LSAEE
+541 LSADE
-546 INQIKHMD
+546 INAIKHRD
-554 WGAFRRWLNR
+554 WSAFRRWLNAVFF
-564 NMGPLGMYEFAGARQ
+564 NDEYAGKRV
-579 PAIPYN
+579 PAIHYN

-594 GLINWISQD
+594 GLINWISND
-603 TPKTSPKVK
+603 IERTTPKVET
-612 VRDEKKA
+612 RDEKKA

-812 EKKWYDAKT
+812 EKKWYDTKT

-839 PKNKLYQEGISRIK
+839 PKNKLYQEGVSRIK

-920 DAPSVRGLNIF
+920 DAPSINGLNIF

-937 TGELI
+937 TGDLI
-942 NGDQA
+942 NGGQA

-956 PIPAKPIK
+956 PVPTKPIK
-964 IRTAKPRLMLP
+964 PRIIKPRLMLP

-984 PNDGGMVYRPQSL
+984 PNDGGMIYRPQKL
-997 YKKGG
+997 FKKGG

-1021 GVYGSFDAEPVI
+1021 GAYGSFEVDPVSVVAKSTFTRPTI
-1033 VSAWETGVITPWQA
+1033 NLGNKVAGVQRDSNLEAQIKASTQPAMEA
-1047 QKEARQRLMAEKITG
+1047 QKE
-1062 IDPKTMFKA
+1062 KA
-1071 SSSPQLF
+1071 
-1078 LGRNQFK
+1078 
-1085 PIENQ
+1085 
-1090 VPLNVQYNRTQ
+1090 
-1101 RENAYLDLKNP
+1101 LKNIKA
-1112 YRNISTS
+1112 NT
-1119 SLKEEVS
+1119 
-1126 KPESSNKTASNNVV
+1126 VV
-1140 STGSASDGRGS
+1140 STGSASNGRGFS
-1151 LFNPKNLLD
+1151 FNPKNLLD

-1197 YAPYTDMGLA
+1197 YAPYTDMGIA

-1230 MAERLMRD
+1230 MAERLIRD
-1238 QQADQLANERDTRLS
+1238 QQANQLTNERDTRLS

-1275 QIADYNKAVLGQ
+1275 QIADYNRAVLGQ

-1316 DDLVRDQYEDQWAAA
+1316 MDIVRDQQEEQAAKTVRDNLA
-1331 TRESLVAQQ
+1331 LQQEMQKKRIDLYNSKQAQ
-1340 DYQKSIQDL
+1340 D
-1349 FNSSEAQE
+1349 
-1357 AWINEQNTNPSW
+1357 AWLNEQNINPNW
-1369 KSTYG
+1369 KTEYG
-1374 DTAAGRQ
+1374 DSKAGRR
-1381 AFLEK
+1381 AFLDK
-1386 YYSGTIQNLQN
+1386 YYSGTLQN
-1397 NLLAKMQLNNYRN
+1397 MQNDLIMRSQLNGYLNGRN
-1410 SRSRFTGRLRTI
+1410 RFTGRYRTLTI
-1422 DMPESAIKDYYRMPS
+1422 PESSIQDYYRPS
-1437 FYTTHLDIMKKG
+1437 WFYTTFANIHKKG
-1449 GILTKSQR
+1449 GTITKR
-1457 YRNFSEQ
+1457 YRDFDEQ
-1464 AMLDKAKDY
+1464 SLLDKAKDY
-1473 RKAVQ
+1473 RRAVQ

>member
-1 MAQVNIQKLQE
+1 MAQVNIQKLQ
-12 GGSVKKYGT
+12 GGGAVKKYGN

-38 MAAHGSSITDDR
+38 MTAHGSSITDDR

-650 AIPTGGNPVAATLG
+650 AIPTGGNPAAATLG

-920 DAPSVRGLNIF
+920 DAPSINGLNIF

-937 TGELI
+937 TGDLI
-942 NGDQA
+942 NGGQA

-956 PIPAKPIK
+956 PVPTKPIK
-964 IRTAKPRLMLP
+964 PRIIKPRLMLP

-984 PNDGGMVYRPQSL
+984 PNDGGMIYRPQKL
-997 YKKGG
+997 FKKGG

-1007 QGGSKFFGKSMDNQ
+1007 ERGEKFFGKSMDNQ
-1021 GVYGSFDAEPVI
+1021 GAYGSFDVTPVSVTATGTFSRPVI
-1033 VSAWETGVITPWQA
+1033 DLKGNISGVSRDTNL
-1047 QKEARQRLMAEKITG
+1047 EARIGT
-1062 IDPKTMFKA
+1062 TT
-1071 SSSPQLF
+1071 
-1078 LGRNQFK
+1078 K
-1085 PIENQ
+1085 PAMDAK
-1090 VPLNVQYNRTQ
+1090 
-1101 RENAYLDLKNP
+1101 REEFLKN
-1112 YRNISTS
+1112 I
-1119 SLKEEVS
+1119 
-1126 KPESSNKTASNNVV
+1126 KTNSVV
-1140 STGSASDGRGS
+1140 STGNTSNRRFSI
-1151 LFNPKNLLD
+1151 NPKNILD

-1190 RSMPTEI
+1190 KSMPTEI
-1197 YAPYTDMGLA
+1197 YAPYTDMGIA

-1238 QQADQLANERDTRLS
+1238 QQADQLAAERDTKLS

-1260 DKDLAARREYANQRT
+1260 DRDIAARREYANQRT
-1275 QIADYNKAVLGQ
+1275 QIADYNRAVLGQ

-1422 DMPESAIKDYYRMPS
+1422 DMPESAIKNYYRMPS

>member
-650 AIPTGGNPVAATLG
+650 TIPTGGNPVAATLG

-920 DAPSVRGLNIF
+920 DAPSINGLNIF

-937 TGELI
+937 TGDLI
-942 NGDQA
+942 NGGQA

-956 PIPAKPIK
+956 PVPTKPIK
-964 IRTAKPRLMLP
+964 PRIIKPRLMLP

-984 PNDGGMVYRPQSL
+984 PNDGGMIYRPQKL
-997 YKKGG
+997 FKKGG

-1007 QGGSKFFGKSMDNQ
+1007 ERGEKFFGKSMDNQ
-1021 GVYGSFDAEPVI
+1021 GAYGSFDVTPVSVTATGTFSRPVI
-1033 VSAWETGVITPWQA
+1033 DLKGNISGVSRDTNL
-1047 QKEARQRLMAEKITG
+1047 EARIGT
-1062 IDPKTMFKA
+1062 TT
-1071 SSSPQLF
+1071 
-1078 LGRNQFK
+1078 K
-1085 PIENQ
+1085 PAMDAK
-1090 VPLNVQYNRTQ
+1090 
-1101 RENAYLDLKNP
+1101 REEFLKN
-1112 YRNISTS
+1112 I
-1119 SLKEEVS
+1119 
-1126 KPESSNKTASNNVV
+1126 KTNSVV
-1140 STGSASDGRGS
+1140 STGNTSNRRFSI
-1151 LFNPKNLLD
+1151 NPKNILD

-1190 RSMPTEI
+1190 KSMPTEI
-1197 YAPYTDMGLA
+1197 YAPYTDMGIA

-1238 QQADQLANERDTRLS
+1238 QQADQLAAERDTKLS

-1260 DKDLAARREYANQRT
+1260 DRDIAARREYANQRT
-1275 QIADYNKAVLGQ
+1275 QIADYNRAVLGQ

-1422 DMPESAIKDYYRMPS
+1422 DMPESAIKNYYRMPS

>member
-1 MAQVNIQKLQE
+1 MAQVNIQKLQ
-12 GGSVKKYGT
+12 GGGAVKKYGN

-93 AAKRTSKTGEVLDS
+93 AARRTSKTGEALDS

-116 KTATNALRGFS
+116 KSATNALRGFNY
-127 HNQNTVR
+127 NQVTPQ
-134 ANPNRSIDI
+134 ANKNKSVDV
-143 SRKLLLPYLRDEN
+143 SRKLFLSYKRDKDGNLVLDDN
-156 GKLKLD
+156 GR
-162 ENGNRIYNADIDDSK
+162 RIYNTDTDNTS
-177 IFNRLDFIQNLANEE
+177 IFDRLDFLRNLEKEE

-203 TKEDYLRF
+203 TKDVYSRF
-211 AREYSDWD
+211 VKEYTDWD
-219 GLRQRIKNGTIT
+219 GLYQRIKDGSIT
-231 DRDITTLSKLGI
+231 DSDINTLSKLGI
-243 LDRETTSGTSES
+243 LDKTNTSKTSEE
-255 GGAQSE
+255 GGAQSN
-261 QEKWELWDKENN
+261 QDKWDKDNN
-273 FTPDF
+273 FTTDF
-278 RSTYNIS
+278 RNQFKIS
-285 YGPNGELLTEGLGLE
+285 YGPKGELLTEGFGLE

-306 RHAYFGENFVKIH
+306 RNAYFGENFVNIH

-325 QDYILYNGRLYSKN
+325 KDYILYNGRLYSKN
-339 EWSNPDSEINQ
+339 EWANPESEINQ
-350 ILKSPNVDIFNKMS
+350 ILNSPNVDIFNKMR
-364 QNLFDPIKNGQ
+364 QNLFDPVKNGQ

-397 FNSTY
+397 FNKTY
-402 KDDNNVLY
+402 KNDDNVLY
-410 AYTSPL
+410 TYTSPL
-416 YENLPQGVTV
+416 YENLPKGVTV

-431 SNTPRNEFGV
+431 NNTPRNEFGV
-441 PTSISPVGL
+441 PTSIPSIGL
-450 DENGNVIDISKY
+450 DENGNVVDISKY
-462 IRAVGYN
+462 IRAAGYN

-478 SRVNPT
+478 SRIDPT
-484 DKILGGYV
+484 DKILGGYI
-492 WDDFDESGKYSFAY
+492 WDDFDPSGRYSFAY
-506 NPDNPEMGY
+506 NPEDETQGF
-515 FYDSENN
+515 FYDTESK
-522 KLYPFRQEVFRQL
+522 KLHPFNRNWFKSL
-535 LNNDGY
+535 LNDNY
-541 LSAEE
+541 LSADE
-546 INQIKHMD
+546 INAIKHRE
-554 WGAFRRWLNR
+554 WSGFRRWLN
-564 NMGPLGMYEFAGARQ
+564 AGFFNDEYAGKRV
-579 PAIPYN
+579 PAIHYN

-594 GLINWISQD
+594 GLINWISKD
-603 TPKTSPKVK
+603 TEKTTPKVET
-612 VRDEKKA
+612 RDEKKA

-650 AIPTGGNPVAATLG
+650 AIPTGGNPVAAALG

-675 VKRDGLDWGD
+675 VKRDGFDLGD
-685 IGNAALGLGL
+685 LGNAALGLGL
-695 DAISFLPGVG
+695 DVVSFLPGVG

-767 LDRTVGYKKT
+767 LDRTIGYKKT
-777 GKVADVSEKVTPEKL
+777 GRTADISGKAAPEKL
-792 IDIQKK
+792 IDIQKR
-798 ALDDVVSQH
+798 ALNDAVSQN
-807 PGKFK
+807 PGQFK
-812 EKKWYDAKT
+812 GKAWYDAKT
-821 GKINYEDAL
+821 GNINYEDAL
-830 KDEEILANL
+830 KDADVLSNL
-839 PKNKLYQEGISRIK
+839 PKNKLYQEGLSKIK
-853 AATKNIKSSISDR
+853 TATKNLNSSITDR
-866 LTGDKR
+866 LTGDRK
-872 ELRARTEE
+872 ELRARTED

-1021 GVYGSFDAEPVI
+1021 GAYGSFEVDPVSVVAKSTFTRPTI
-1033 VSAWETGVITPWQA
+1033 NLGNKVAGVQRDSNLEAQIKASTQPAMEA
-1047 QKEARQRLMAEKITG
+1047 QKE
-1062 IDPKTMFKA
+1062 KA
-1071 SSSPQLF
+1071 
-1078 LGRNQFK
+1078 
-1085 PIENQ
+1085 
-1090 VPLNVQYNRTQ
+1090 
-1101 RENAYLDLKNP
+1101 LKNIKA
-1112 YRNISTS
+1112 NT
-1119 SLKEEVS
+1119 
-1126 KPESSNKTASNNVV
+1126 VV
-1140 STGSASDGRGS
+1140 STGSASNGRGFS
-1151 LFNPKNLLD
+1151 FNPKNLLD

-1197 YAPYTDMGLA
+1197 YAPYTDMGIA

-1316 DDLVRDQYEDQWAAA
+1316 MDLVRDQQDEQLAA
-1331 TRESLVAQQ
+1331 TVRDNIALQQNAQKT
-1340 DYQKSIQDL
+1340 YLEL
-1349 FNSSEAQE
+1349 FNSAEAQK
-1357 AWINEQNTNPSW
+1357 AWENEQLTNPNW
-1369 KSTYG
+1369 KSDYG
-1374 DTAAGRQ
+1374 DSEAGRQ
-1381 AFLEK
+1381 KFLEN
-1386 YYSGTIQNLQN
+1386 YYSGSIQNLQN
-1397 NLLAKMQLNNYRN
+1397 DMMMRSQLNSYLN
-1410 SRSRFTGRLRTI
+1410 SRSRFTGRRRTI
-1422 DMPESAIKDYYRMPS
+1422 DMPQSTIGNYYRNPS
-1437 FYTTHLDIMKKG
+1437 FYRTIPVIKKKG
-1449 GILTKSQR
+1449 GTITKTQR
-1457 YRNFSEQ
+1457 YRDFDEQ
-1464 AMLDKAKDY
+1464 AILDKAKDY

>member
-38 MAAHGSSITDDR
+38 MTAHGSSIADGR
-50 ARADYGAIV
+50 ARANYGAIV

-81 TFDNMNARQRRR
+81 SFNNLTDRQKRR
-93 AAKRTSKTGEVLDS
+93 AARRTSKTGEGIDRL
-107 TFNGRVNQV
+107 FNNRVNQV
-116 KTATNALRGFS
+116 KVATDALRNF
-127 HNQNTVR
+127 NYNQTAPATQNTNQSV
-134 ANPNRSIDI
+134 DV
-143 SRKLLLPYLRDEN
+143 SRRLYLNYERDKDGN
-156 GKLKLD
+156 LVLD
-162 ENGNRIYNADIDDSK
+162 ENNRRKFIPGTYNSAVFD
-177 IFNRLDFIQNLANEE
+177 RLDFLRNLANEQ
-192 NIVDWKGYNNQ
+192 NIVDWKGYENQ
-203 TKEDYLRF
+203 TKDAYLNF
-211 AREYSDWD
+211 IQNYNDWD
-219 GLRQRIKNGTIT
+219 GLKQRIKDGSIT
-231 DRDITTLSKLGI
+231 DNDINVLSQIGI
-243 LDRETTSGTSES
+243 LDRN
-255 GGAQSE
+255 QSSDNE
-261 QEKWELWDKENN
+261 DNNDNADSNASKWDKDNN
-273 FTPDF
+273 FTEEF
-278 RSTYNIS
+278 RNKYKIS
-285 YGPNGELLTEGLGLE
+285 YGPNGEILTEGFGLD
-300 GYGKDW
+300 GYGSNW
-306 RHAYFGENFVKIH
+306 SNAYFGDNFAALY

-325 QDYILYNGRLYSKN
+325 KDYILYEGRLYSKN
-339 EWSNPDSEINQ
+339 EWTDPNSEIHQ
-350 ILKSPNVDIFNKMS
+350 ILSSPRVDIFNKMR
-364 QNLFDPIKNGQ
+364 QNLFDPVQNGK

-385 QRYNSQLQYNPY
+385 TRYNSELQYNPY
-397 FNSTY
+397 FNQNY

-410 AYTSPL
+410 SYTTPL
-416 YENLPQGVTV
+416 YQNLPQGVTV

-431 SNTPRNEFGV
+431 KNTPRNEFGV
-441 PTSISPVGL
+441 PTSISSVGL
-450 DENGNVIDISKY
+450 DQNGNVVDLSEY
-462 IRAVGYN
+462 VRANGYN
-469 GEATGNAFY
+469 GEATGDAFY
-478 SRVNPT
+478 SRIPLT

-564 NMGPLGMYEFAGARQ
+564 NMNPLGMYEFAGARQ

-594 GLINWISQD
+594 GLINWISQN

-695 DAISFLPGVG
+695 DVVSFLPGVG

-742 EGEWTLDDYRNI
+742 EGEWTLDDYKNI

-767 LDRTVGYKKT
+767 LDRTIGYKKT
-777 GKVADVSEKVTPEKL
+777 GRTADISGKATPEKL
-792 IDIQKK
+792 IDIQKR
-798 ALDDVVSQH
+798 ALNDAVSQN
-807 PGKFK
+807 PGQFK
-812 EKKWYDAKT
+812 GKAWYDAKT
-821 GKINYEDAL
+821 GNINYEDAL
-830 KDEEILANL
+830 KDADVLSNL
-839 PKNKLYQEGISRIK
+839 PKNKLYQEGLSKIK
-853 AATKNIKSSISDR
+853 TATKNLNSSITDR
-866 LTGDKR
+866 LTGDRK
-872 ELRARTEE
+872 ELRARTED

-891 RSWMRGAQNREFGN
+891 RSWMKGAQNREFGN

-931 ERGYRT
+931 ERGYRI

-1007 QGGSKFFGKSMDNQ
+1007 QDGSKFFGKSMDNQ
-1021 GVYGSFDAEPVI
+1021 GAYGSFEVDPVSVVAKSTFTRPTI
-1033 VSAWETGVITPWQA
+1033 NLGNKVAGVQRDSNLEAQIKASTQPAMEA
-1047 QKEARQRLMAEKITG
+1047 QKE
-1062 IDPKTMFKA
+1062 KA
-1071 SSSPQLF
+1071 
-1078 LGRNQFK
+1078 
-1085 PIENQ
+1085 
-1090 VPLNVQYNRTQ
+1090 
-1101 RENAYLDLKNP
+1101 LKNIKA
-1112 YRNISTS
+1112 NT
-1119 SLKEEVS
+1119 
-1126 KPESSNKTASNNVV
+1126 VV
-1140 STGSASDGRGS
+1140 STGNASNGRGFS
-1151 LFNPKNLLD
+1151 FNPKNLLD

-1197 YAPYTDMGLA
+1197 YAPYTDMGIA

-1316 DDLVRDQYEDQWAAA
+1316 MDLVRDQQEEQ
-1331 TRESLVAQQ
+1331 VAKTVRDNLALQQ
-1340 DYQKSIQDL
+1340 DMQKKFIDLYNSKQAQDAWL
-1349 FNSSEAQE
+1349 NEQKINPNWKTEYGNSEA
-1357 AWINEQNTNPSW
+1357 
-1369 KSTYG
+1369 
-1374 DTAAGRQ
+1374 GRR
-1381 AFLEK
+1381 AFLDK
-1386 YYSGTIQNLQN
+1386 YYSGTIQNMQN
-1397 NLLAKMQLNNYRN
+1397 DLIMRMQLNGYLNGRN
-1410 SRSRFTGRLRTI
+1410 RFTGGYRTLTI
-1422 DMPESAIKDYYRMPS
+1422 PESTIKDYYRPSS
-1437 FYTTHLDIMKKG
+1437 FYTTFANVHKKG
-1449 GILTKSQR
+1449 GTITQR
-1457 YRNFSEQ
+1457 YRDFDEQ
-1464 AMLDKAKDY
+1464 SLLDKAKDY
-1473 RKAVQ
+1473 RRAIQ
-1478 KMDDNLIKLLLKM
+1478 KMDDNLVKFLLKM

>member
-38 MAAHGSSITDDR
+38 MTAHGSSIADGR
-50 ARADYGAIV
+50 ARANYGAIV

-81 TFDNMNARQRRR
+81 SFNNLTDRQKRR
-93 AAKRTSKTGEVLDS
+93 AARRTSKTGEGIDRL
-107 TFNGRVNQV
+107 FNNRVNQV
-116 KTATNALRGFS
+116 KVATDALRNFNY
-127 HNQNTVR
+127 NQTAPATRNTNQSV
-134 ANPNRSIDI
+134 DV
-143 SRKLLLPYLRDEN
+143 SRRLYLNYERDKDGN
-156 GKLKLD
+156 LVLD
-162 ENGNRIYNADIDDSK
+162 ENNRRKFIPGTYNSAVFD
-177 IFNRLDFIQNLANEE
+177 RLDFLRNLANEQ
-192 NIVDWKGYNNQ
+192 NIVDWKGYENQ
-203 TKEDYLRF
+203 TKDAYLRF
-211 AREYSDWD
+211 IQNYNDWD
-219 GLRQRIKNGTIT
+219 GLKQRIKDGSIT
-231 DRDITTLSKLGI
+231 DNDINVLSQIGI
-243 LDRETTSGTSES
+243 LDRN
-255 GGAQSE
+255 QSSDNE
-261 QEKWELWDKENN
+261 DNNDNADSNASKWDKDNN
-273 FTPDF
+273 FTEEF
-278 RSTYNIS
+278 RNKYKIS
-285 YGPNGELLTEGLGLE
+285 YGPNGEILTEGFGLD
-300 GYGKDW
+300 GYGSNW
-306 RHAYFGENFVKIH
+306 SNAYFGDNFAALY

-325 QDYILYNGRLYSKN
+325 KDYILYEGRLYSKN
-339 EWSNPDSEINQ
+339 EWTDPNSEIHQ
-350 ILKSPNVDIFNKMS
+350 ILSSPRVDIFNKMR
-364 QNLFDPIKNGQ
+364 QNLFDPVQNGK

-385 QRYNSQLQYNPY
+385 TRYNSELQYNPY
-397 FNSTY
+397 FNQNY

-410 AYTSPL
+410 SYTTPL
-416 YENLPQGVTV
+416 YQNLPQGVTV

-431 SNTPRNEFGV
+431 KNTPRNEFGV
-441 PTSISPVGL
+441 PTSISSVGL
-450 DENGNVIDISKY
+450 DQNGNVVDLSEY
-462 IRAVGYN
+462 VRANGYN
-469 GEATGNAFY
+469 GEATGDAFY
-478 SRVNPT
+478 SRIPLT

-564 NMGPLGMYEFAGARQ
+564 HMGPLGMYEFAGARQ

-812 EKKWYDAKT
+812 EKKWYDTKT

-839 PKNKLYQEGISRIK
+839 PKNKLYQEGVSRIK

-920 DAPSVRGLNIF
+920 DAPSINGLNIF

-937 TGELI
+937 TGDLI
-942 NGDQA
+942 NGGQA

-956 PIPAKPIK
+956 PVPTKPIK
-964 IRTAKPRLMLP
+964 PRIIKPRLMLP

-984 PNDGGMVYRPQSL
+984 PNDGGMIYRPQKL
-997 YKKGG
+997 FKKGG

-1021 GVYGSFDAEPVI
+1021 GAYGSFEVDPVSVVAKSTFTRPTI
-1033 VSAWETGVITPWQA
+1033 NLGNKVAGVQRDSNLEAQIKASTQPAMEA
-1047 QKEARQRLMAEKITG
+1047 QKE
-1062 IDPKTMFKA
+1062 KA
-1071 SSSPQLF
+1071 
-1078 LGRNQFK
+1078 
-1085 PIENQ
+1085 
-1090 VPLNVQYNRTQ
+1090 
-1101 RENAYLDLKNP
+1101 LKNIKA
-1112 YRNISTS
+1112 NT
-1119 SLKEEVS
+1119 
-1126 KPESSNKTASNNVV
+1126 VV
-1140 STGSASDGRGS
+1140 STGSASNGRGFS
-1151 LFNPKNLLD
+1151 FNPKNLLD

-1197 YAPYTDMGLA
+1197 YAPYTDMGIA

-1230 MAERLMRD
+1230 MAERLIRD
-1238 QQADQLANERDTRLS
+1238 QQANQLANERDTRLS

-1275 QIADYNKAVLGQ
+1275 QIADYNRAVLGQ

-1316 DDLVRDQYEDQWAAA
+1316 MDIVRDQQEEQAAKTVRDNLA
-1331 TRESLVAQQ
+1331 LQQ
-1340 DYQKSIQDL
+1340 DMQKKFIDL
-1349 FNSSEAQE
+1349 YNSKQAQNAWLNEQKINPNWKTEYGDSEA
-1357 AWINEQNTNPSW
+1357 
-1369 KSTYG
+1369 
-1374 DTAAGRQ
+1374 GRR
-1381 AFLEK
+1381 AFLDK
-1386 YYSGTIQNLQN
+1386 YYSGTIQNMQN
-1397 NLLAKMQLNNYRN
+1397 DLIMRMQLNGYLNGRN
-1410 SRSRFTGRLRTI
+1410 RFTGRYRTLTI
-1422 DMPESAIKDYYRMPS
+1422 PESSIQDYYRPS
-1437 FYTTHLDIMKKG
+1437 WFYTTFANIHKKG
-1449 GILTKSQR
+1449 GTITKR
-1457 YRNFSEQ
+1457 YRDFDEQ
-1464 AMLDKAKDY
+1464 SLLDKAKDY
-1473 RKAVQ
+1473 RRAVQ